1 MVASASE
8 FRKNSF
14 NDQDSATLAKVAAL
28 YQNVADGA
36 VSASDSASFIISQMK
51 AFGIEAENSIDI
63 INAVNAVSNNFAV
76 SSTDISSALT
86 KTSSAMS
93 VLGNDFQS
101 TIGLVTAG
109 AEIMTGQAGKVARGL
124 RTIGNN
130 FASAAKEADSI
141 EYSVGGVTKSLD
153 LLNEKTGDIKSTF
166 EIFSDLK
173 DNWDA
178 MTNAEKQALA
188 ITYAGQ
194 TQFEVFAAVM
204 NNFQTAIDATTTAFN
219 SAGSAMQ
226 ENEKYMDSVEAK
238 ENKLKAEFEDFS
250 NRVLSKEL
258 VTGFLDAGTA
268 MLDFANNDVG
278 AAITRVTGLTAGITG
293 LIGIAGTL
301 IGKISEM
308 RAALSAAGAGN
319 TIVPILTSPK
329 TLLIIAGVVT
339 TIAAVVEAVRALKQ
353 AYDDAHPSFEQMN
366 DDLSATQDEI
376 KGVKDQIEGYRQK
389 LLELNDV
396 DISERG
402 QDWINERTELET
414 NKQVAEAYLEVL
426 RQVEAVQTGAIA
438 GAENYVTGYTGKYIG
453 DFEGDSVGLVASGQY
468 DLTKQQVAALN
479 AEYATQ
485 QEAVMSIALALKDY
499 IDGWEDLEGLSPD
512 EMTEKLTEKL
522 NRLGVVI
529 ETNTETVEES
539 FITMSDLTDKASD
552 GFDKLTK
559 SEQEQ
564 ANRYLT
570 DYQSLVSGWM
580 NNQNVLTNAQKEQ
593 LQTYI
598 DLQVAANGYAE
609 SSNNVVDRIAQV
621 ANSMGITAAEAA
633 QLLITTGEL
642 DSANKMATQNLV
654 LLSNGLYAAKDKC
667 IQLEDGT
674 WQLKEAVDDLGNAAK
689 DTGETMGKTLT
700 DSLFDVNG
708 NLTETAKTALTTNSA
723 LRDLAVAELEAQQQ
737 AATANYQNLISQI
750 SQIGSQAIISGQ
762 ALTQMLAMANIGTG
776 TYQDERDLKR
786 TFAYKFKKSAD
797 ANPAEYNRWLTNYVS
812 QTASSN
818 YERQMEELSKKM
830 GQIQSIGGGVS
841 SSGGGGGS
849 SKTKSAA
856 EKAAEEAAAAAKQA
870 WENQKQKELWEL
882 EQQEKAIQAK
892 VDSAKAE
899 VDDYQ
904 NQLTAISKAQK
915 EQTEAIKKE
924 LEAQLK
930 VIQSQKDA
938 LESQQDALDA
948 RADDLDRLID
958 YNQEYADKQIENLEA
973 EKDAIQE
980 TIDAI
985 NEKYDKQIEALET
998 TNKELDKEIEREKL
1012 LKALADARAKKTL
1025 VFKNGRFTYEQDIE
1039 AVSKAQA
1046 DLDKFD
1052 REQQIEKEK
1061 ELIEENRKNE
1071 LQYSKD
1077 EQAAL
1082 DAEIERW
1089 KKYKDGWANL
1099 VSDYN
1104 YQQNALLAAQK
1115 YGLNL
1120 ENQTWTQRLNNVSRF
1135 AKDYANIM
1143 TEQKQVQSQLTALQ
1157 EEQAR
1162 LQEIASA
1169 RQEEVAARMQEQY
1182 DRINALMEQAQT
1194 RYNQYQEQLKNIQQN
1209 ISDTKNQ
1216 QYTDLPRVMGTDGSG
1231 KAPRT
1236 AKIGDLIVTGGGIYK
1251 ITGGYYPE
1259 WQSVNVSPGEYFHGD
1274 IAKARA
1280 WLDAHGITY
1289 QYARGTTSAHNGIS
1303 LVGEQGPELRVA
1315 KSGDGILPAAITQNL
1330 WSWGKLDPDK
1340 VLGGVMHNL
1349 GNLVFNNANL
1359 SFPNIRSG
1367 SDARLFVENLK
1378 NLAYQYAFA
1387 R

>member
-1 MVASASE
+1 MVDAAGE
-8 FRKNSF
+8 FRKNGF
-14 NDQDSATLAKVAAL
+14 NDQDAATLARTAAMF
-28 YQNVADGA
+28 QNVSDEAI
-36 VSASDSASFIISQMK
+36 SAGDSASFIISQMI
-51 AFGIEAENSIDI
+51 AFGIEAENAQSIIDKVNEVANRFSVSSGDLSKALGIVASTSAAMGNSIDQTLGVVTAI
-63 INAVNAVSNNFAV
+63 TEQTRNASKSARAANTIFSRLAQVVDENSETGQKLTEIYNSLGIALYDSSGQMRSTYDILADLASQWGSLDKNTQQYIAITSAGTNQLNNFL
-76 SSTDISSALT
+76 AL
-86 KTSSAMS
+86 
-93 VLGNDFQS
+93 
-101 TIGLVTAG
+101 
-109 AEIMTGQAGKVARGL
+109 
-124 RTIGNN
+124 
-130 FASAAKEADSI
+130 
-141 EYSVGGVTKSLD
+141 
-153 LLNEKTGDIKSTF
+153 
-166 EIFSDLK
+166 
-173 DNWDA
+173 
-178 MTNAEKQALA
+178 
-188 ITYAGQ
+188 
-194 TQFEVFAAVM
+194 M
-204 NNFQTAIDATTTAFN
+204 NNFDHATQATATSID
-219 SAGSAMQ
+219 SVGSAMK
-226 ENEKYMDSVEAK
+226 ENEAFQESLEYQT
-238 ENKLKAEFEDFS
+238 NNLKATFQ
-250 NRVLSKEL
+250 
-258 VTGFLDAGTA
+258 
-268 MLDFANNDVG
+268 DFANNILDKEVITTVIKVGDAFLKLANTDIGQLITKVTLLGGLSWGLTSLVKVSKLIPIITRQFSDFGAVLSLVAEGSGSFG
-278 AAITRVTGLTAGITG
+278 AAIGAAGG
-293 LIGIAGTL
+293 
-301 IGKISEM
+301 
-308 RAALSAAGAGN
+308 AAAVALPILLAISAA
-319 TIVPILTSPK
+319 IVGI
-329 TLLIIAGVVT
+329 
-339 TIAAVVEAVRALKQ
+339 VEAVKVYKETHPDFETAQQDAANLAEEYKNTKDRLDEINAMDWKDRTAAIEKERQELEKLREEQEKELNVAQMREAQAANRELSGRTGTGTATRVHVMSSTKDVDTTTYTSIEAAVKDLAEQEGLAAGTTDELKEQLKELGYAFLTTQEETKLTADEVNTLDADALK
-353 AYDDAHPSFEQMN
+353 S
-366 DDLSATQDEI
+366 LGDELRNT
-376 KGVKDQIEGYRQK
+376 DELTANQISRYQELHDK
-389 LLELNDV
+389 LAPVYQQIISLE
-396 DISERG
+396 
-402 QDWINERTELET
+402 
-414 NKQVAEAYLEVL
+414 EAYL
-426 RQVEAVQTGAIA
+426 RGDA
-438 GAENYVTGYTGKYIG
+438 GARQLTSSEKELKLEYGYVVTAMRK
-453 DFEGDSVGLVASGQY
+453 FNSEG
-468 DLTKQQVAALN
+468 
-479 AEYATQ
+479 
-485 QEAVMSIALALKDY
+485 
-499 IDGWEDLEGLSPD
+499 
-512 EMTEKLTEKL
+512 
-522 NRLGVVI
+522 
-529 ETNTETVEES
+529 
-539 FITMSDLTDKASD
+539 
-552 GFDKLTK
+552 
-559 SEQEQ
+559 
-564 ANRYLT
+564 
-570 DYQSLVSGWM
+570 
-580 NNQNVLTNAQKEQ
+580 QK
-593 LQTYI
+593 
-598 DLQVAANGYAE
+598 
-609 SSNNVVDRIAQV
+609 VVDTVQDL
-621 ANSMGITAAEAA
+621 NDAAE
-633 QLLITTGEL
+633 
-642 DSANKMATQNLV
+642 
-654 LLSNGLYAAKDKC
+654 
-667 IQLEDGT
+667 
-674 WQLKEAVDDLGNAAK
+674 
-689 DTGETMGKTLT
+689 DTGETMGKVLT

-762 ALTQMLAMANIGTG
+762 ALAQMLAMANIGTG

-797 ANPAEYNRWLTNYVS
+797 ANPAEYNRWLTNYIS

-830 GQIQSIGGGVS
+830 GQIQSVGGGVS
-841 SSGGGGGS
+841 TGGGGGS

-882 EQQEKAIQAK
+882 EQQEAAIKKQA
-892 VDSAKAE
+892 DDAKAE
-899 VDDYQ
+899 VDDYK

-915 EQTEAIKKE
+915 EQTDAIKKE

-930 VIQSQKDA
+930 VIQAQKDA
-938 LESQQDALDA
+938 LESQKDALDV

-1135 AKDYANIM
+1135 AKDYANIV

-1231 KAPRT
+1231 KAPST

-1280 WLDAHGITY
+1280 WLDAHGISY
-1289 QYARGTTSAHNGIS
+1289 QYARGTTSAHSGIS
-1303 LVGEQGPELRVA
+1303 LVGEQGPELRVT

>member
-1 MVASASE
+1 
-8 FRKNSF
+8 
-14 NDQDSATLAKVAAL
+14 
-28 YQNVADGA
+28 
-36 VSASDSASFIISQMK
+36 
-51 AFGIEAENSIDI
+51 
-63 INAVNAVSNNFAV
+63 
-76 SSTDISSALT
+76 
-86 KTSSAMS
+86 
-93 VLGNDFQS
+93 
-101 TIGLVTAG
+101 
-109 AEIMTGQAGKVARGL
+109 
-124 RTIGNN
+124 
-130 FASAAKEADSI
+130 
-141 EYSVGGVTKSLD
+141 
-153 LLNEKTGDIKSTF
+153 
-166 EIFSDLK
+166 
-173 DNWDA
+173 
-178 MTNAEKQALA
+178 
-188 ITYAGQ
+188 
-194 TQFEVFAAVM
+194 M
-204 NNFQTAIDATTTAFN
+204 NNFDHATQATATSID
-219 SAGSAMQ
+219 SAGSAMK
-226 ENEKYMDSVEAK
+226 ENEAFQESLEYQT
-238 ENKLKAEFEDFS
+238 NNLKATFQ
-250 NRVLSKEL
+250 
-258 VTGFLDAGTA
+258 
-268 MLDFANNDVG
+268 DFANNILDKEVITTVIKAGDAFLKLANTDIGQLITKVTLLGGLSWGLTSLVKVSKLIPIITRQFSDFGAVLSLVAEGSGSFG
-278 AAITRVTGLTAGITG
+278 AAIGAAGGAAAVALPILLAISAAIVGIVEAVKVYKETHPDFETAQQDAANLAEEYKNTKDRLDEINAMDWKDRTAAIEKERQELEKLREEQEKELNVAQMREAQAANRELSGRTGTGTATRVYVMSSTKDVDTSTYTSIEAAVKDLAEKEGLAADTTEELKEQLKELGYAFLTTQGETKLTADEMNALDTQALTDLSNKIKENGELNTHLTDSYKELYNQISPTYQQLVTLETAYSKGVAGSRALTDSEKELKAAFESLVAQMVSFDMEGQSAYQIIATLANVLGVTPAYARDLAIAMGLISANTRPAAGAIVKLENGMWAAKESTEGLTGAVNDFATASVTGNKEAYNLAEQLLAQSKQANSTKASINDLVAQEIIFNNTGYTVEQKIAALQALAIQAGVTRTE
-293 LIGIAGTL
+293 LANVDTAFIAGTAR
-301 IGKISEM
+301 S
-308 RAALSAAGAGN
+308 
-319 TIVPILTSPK
+319 K
-329 TLLIIAGVVT
+329 TYQDNLKYAT
-339 TIAAVVEAVRALKQ
+339 TRLGMNKKDAVAWARSQ
-353 AYDDAHPSFEQMN
+353 NYS
-366 DDLSATQDEI
+366 S
-376 KGVKDQIEGYRQK
+376 
-389 LLELNDV
+389 
-396 DISERG
+396 
-402 QDWINERTELET
+402 
-414 NKQVAEAYLEVL
+414 
-426 RQVEAVQTGAIA
+426 QTG
-438 GAENYVTGYTGKYIG
+438 
-453 DFEGDSVGLVASGQY
+453 
-468 DLTKQQVAALN
+468 
-479 AEYATQ
+479 
-485 QEAVMSIALALKDY
+485 
-499 IDGWEDLEGLSPD
+499 
-512 EMTEKLTEKL
+512 
-522 NRLGVVI
+522 
-529 ETNTETVEES
+529 
-539 FITMSDLTDKASD
+539 DLTD
-552 GFDKLTK
+552 
-559 SEQEQ
+559 
-564 ANRYLT
+564 Y
-570 DYQSLVSGWM
+570 
-580 NNQNVLTNAQKEQ
+580 
-593 LQTYI
+593 
-598 DLQVAANGYAE
+598 YA
-609 SSNNVVDRIAQV
+609 
-621 ANSMGITAAEAA
+621 
-633 QLLITTGEL
+633 
-642 DSANKMATQNLV
+642 
-654 LLSNGLYAAKDKC
+654 
-667 IQLEDGT
+667 
-674 WQLKEAVDDLGNAAK
+674 
-689 DTGETMGKTLT
+689 
-700 DSLFDVNG
+700 
-708 NLTETAKTALTTNSA
+708 
-723 LRDLAVAELEAQQQ
+723 
-737 AATANYQNLISQI
+737 
-750 SQIGSQAIISGQ
+750 
-762 ALTQMLAMANIGTG
+762 
-776 TYQDERDLKR
+776 
-786 TFAYKFKKSAD
+786 
-797 ANPAEYNRWLTNYVS
+797 
-812 QTASSN
+812 
-818 YERQMEELSKKM
+818 
-830 GQIQSIGGGVS
+830 QIQKLIDQAGKGAG
-841 SSGGGGGS
+841 SGGYSGGGS

-938 LESQQDALDA
+938 LEAQKDALDV

-958 YNQEYADKQIENLEA
+958 YNQEYADKQIENLEK

-1120 ENQTWTQRLNNVSRF
+1120 ENQTWAQRLNNVSRF
-1135 AKDYANIM
+1135 AKDYANIV

-1209 ISDTKNQ
+1209 ISDTSGK
-1216 QYTDLPRVMGTDGSG
+1216 QYGDLPRVLKSVNGQ
-1231 KAPRT
+1231 APSD
-1236 AKIGDLIVTGGGIYK
+1236 AKIGDYIVTGGGIFQIIGGYPGAWQSNK
-1251 ITGGYYPE
+1251 ITATKFADVGSAKNWLSSQGY
-1259 WQSVNVSPGEYFHGD
+1259 QF
-1274 IAKARA
+1274 
-1280 WLDAHGITY
+1280 

-1303 LVGEQGPELRVA
+1303 LVGEQGPELRVT

>member
-1 MVASASE
+1 MVSAAAM
-8 FRKNSF
+8 FRKSGF
-14 NDQDSATLAKVAAL
+14 NDQDSATLASVAAQF
-28 YQNVADGA
+28 QNVADTAISAEDAAGSI
-36 VSASDSASFIISQMK
+36 VSQIR
-51 AFGIEAENSIDI
+51 AFGEDAGFAQKVVDAYNEVANSFSVGTNDLSK
-63 INAVNAVSNNFAV
+63 AMEVASAGLATYNNSFEE
-76 SSTDISSALT
+76 IL
-86 KTSSAMS
+86 
-93 VLGNDFQS
+93 
-101 TIGLVTAG
+101 GLVTAG
-109 AEIMTGQAGKVARGL
+109 SEVMVGRSAQVARGL
-124 RTIGNN
+124 STIASNTAKAGDELAKYGITVYDAEGN
-130 FASAAKEADSI
+130 FRSTYEILKDLSKIWGTMSDVERQALGETLS
-141 EYSVGGVTKSLD
+141 GGVNQYKV
-153 LLNEKTGDIKSTF
+153 
-166 EIFSDLK
+166 
-173 DNWDA
+173 
-178 MTNAEKQALA
+178 LA
-188 ITYAGQ
+188 AIMG
-194 TQFEVFAAVM
+194 
-204 NNFQTAIDATTTAFN
+204 NFTTAIDATKTAYE
-219 SAGSAMQ
+219 SAGSAAE
-226 ENEKYMDSVEAK
+226 ENSRYMESLEAK
-238 ENKLKAEFEDFS
+238 TTALKATFEDFS
-250 NRVLSKEL
+250 NNVINSDFVGRLLDVANGFLKLANTDLGRFVTQVGLISGVGLGLSQLIKISNIGSLTRQFSDFGAVLSL
-258 VTGFLDAGTA
+258 VAEGAGTFGEA
-268 MLDFANNDVG
+268 M
-278 AAITRVTGLTAGITG
+278 
-293 LIGIAGTL
+293 
-301 IGKISEM
+301 
-308 RAALSAAGAGN
+308 SAAGGFSA
-319 TIVPILTSPK
+319 
-329 TLLIIAGVVT
+329 IALP
-339 TIAAVVEAVRALKQ
+339 TIAAVAAAVIGLVEVIKLIKGAVDEANKSIEELNEEYKQ
-353 AYDDAHPSFEQMN
+353 
-366 DDLSATQDEI
+366 TQDEI
-376 KGVKDQIEGYRQK
+376 DATTTKLDEYKQK
-389 LLELNDV
+389 LQELKETPDENRGKAWREERDEIELN
-396 DISERG
+396 IKAAEQYLEILERAAKQQG
-402 QDWINERTELET
+402 ERLLQGKSVTGYSV
-414 NKQVAEAYLEVL
+414 KQSNLQTQYSPDGTTYQTTSQGFYLNVEQVKALTAQYGSLKEAYLAATDALEEYLPNIDWAALSTMDEADQLDYLQTELAGIGVWFSEVKETQEEAATTMAEL
-426 RQVEAVQTGAIA
+426 ANKTGELTQAEKELAQQKLDTWKYAVQQEGANKETISSYIDLA
-438 GAENYVTGYTGKYIG
+438 AKLQGLDLATADANEKLVFLGNTLGRTKEEAIEFGVQNGYLSTSSY
-453 DFEGDSVGLVASGQY
+453 
-468 DLTKQQVAALN
+468 N
-479 AEYATQ
+479 AYNNVVKLANGT
-485 QEAVMSIALALKDY
+485 LALK
-499 IDGWEDLEGLSPD
+499 SNC
-512 EMTEKLTEKL
+512 EK
-522 NRLGVVI
+522 
-529 ETNTETVEES
+529 
-539 FITMSDLTDKASD
+539 
-552 GFDKLTK
+552 
-559 SEQEQ
+559 
-564 ANRYLT
+564 
-570 DYQSLVSGWM
+570 
-580 NNQNVLTNAQKEQ
+580 
-593 LQTYI
+593 
-598 DLQVAANGYAE
+598 
-609 SSNNVVDRIAQV
+609 
-621 ANSMGITAAEAA
+621 
-633 QLLITTGEL
+633 
-642 DSANKMATQNLV
+642 
-654 LLSNGLYAAKDKC
+654 AK
-667 IQLEDGT
+667 DGT
-674 WQLKEAVDDLGNAAK
+674 WQLKEAVEELATASVTGNDEAYNLAEQLLAQAKQANSTKASINDLVAQEIIFNN
-689 DTGETMGKTLT
+689 TGYSVEHKIDALQALALQAGVTQSAIDGMNSSFLYETARSQNYQDLLKHAQTEMGLNKKEAVAWATSQTKKSTTTLT
-700 DSLFDVNG
+700 DYYAQLQKLMD
-708 NLTETAKTALTTNSA
+708 
-723 LRDLAVAELEAQQQ
+723 EA
-737 AATANYQNLISQI
+737 
-750 SQIGSQAIISGQ
+750 G
-762 ALTQMLAMANIGTG
+762 
-776 TYQDERDLKR
+776 
-786 TFAYKFKKSAD
+786 KSAG
-797 ANPAEYNRWLTNYVS
+797 S
-812 QTASSN
+812 
-818 YERQMEELSKKM
+818 
-830 GQIQSIGGGVS
+830 GGVS

-882 EQQEKAIQAK
+882 EQQEAAIKKQA
-892 VDSAKAE
+892 DDAKAE
-899 VDDYQ
+899 VDDYK

-930 VIQSQKDA
+930 VIQLQKDA
-938 LESQQDALDA
+938 LESQKDALDV

-980 TIDAI
+980 TIDVI

-1052 REQQIEKEK
+1052 REQQIEKDK

-1120 ENQTWTQRLNNVSRF
+1120 ENQTWTQRLNNVNRF
-1135 AKDYANIM
+1135 AKDYANIV

-1182 DRINALMEQAQT
+1182 DRINALMEQAQN

-1289 QYARGTTSAHNGIS
+1289 QYARGTTSAHSGIS
-1303 LVGEQGPELRVA
+1303 LVGEQGPELRVT

>member
-1 MVASASE
+1 MVYAAGK
-8 FRKNSF
+8 FRKNGF
-14 NDQDSATLAKVAAL
+14 NDQDAATLARTAAMF
-28 YQNVADGA
+28 QNVSDGA
-36 VSASDSASFIISQMK
+36 ISAGDSASFIISQMI
-51 AFGIEAENSIDI
+51 AFGIEAENAQSIIDK
-63 INAVNAVSNNFAV
+63 VNEVANRFSV
-76 SSTDISSALT
+76 SSGDLSKALGIVAS
-86 KTSSAMS
+86 TSSAMGNS
-93 VLGNDFQS
+93 IDQTLGV
-101 TIGLVTAG
+101 VTAITEQTRNASKSARAANTIFSRLAQVVDENSEVG
-109 AEIMTGQAGKVARGL
+109 KKLTGIYNSLGIALYDSSGQMRSTYDILADLASQWGSLDKNTQQYIAITSAGTNQL
-124 RTIGNN
+124 NN
-130 FASAAKEADSI
+130 F
-141 EYSVGGVTKSLD
+141 L
-153 LLNEKTGDIKSTF
+153 
-166 EIFSDLK
+166 
-173 DNWDA
+173 
-178 MTNAEKQALA
+178 AL
-188 ITYAGQ
+188 
-194 TQFEVFAAVM
+194 M
-204 NNFQTAIDATTTAFN
+204 NNFSHATQATATSID
-219 SAGSAMQ
+219 SAGSAMK
-226 ENEKYMDSVEAK
+226 ENEAFQESLEYQT
-238 ENKLKAEFEDFS
+238 NNLKATFQ
-250 NRVLSKEL
+250 
-258 VTGFLDAGTA
+258 
-268 MLDFANNDVG
+268 DFANNILDKEVITTVIKAGDAFLKLANTDIGQLITKVTLLGGLSWGLTSLVKVSKLIPIITRQFSDFGAVLSLVAEGSGSFGVAIG
-278 AAITRVTGLTAGITG
+278 AAGG
-293 LIGIAGTL
+293 
-301 IGKISEM
+301 
-308 RAALSAAGAGN
+308 AASVALPILLAISAA
-319 TIVPILTSPK
+319 IVGI
-329 TLLIIAGVVT
+329 
-339 TIAAVVEAVRALKQ
+339 VEAVKAYKETHPDFETAQQDATNLAEEYQTTKDRLAEINAMDWKDRTAAIEKERQELEKLREEQEKELNVAQMHEAQAANRELSGRTGTGTATRVHVMSSTKDVDTSTYTSMEAAVKDLAEKEGLAAGTTEELKEQLKELGYAFLTTREETKLTADEVNALDAAALK
-353 AYDDAHPSFEQMN
+353 S
-366 DDLSATQDEI
+366 LGDELRNT
-376 KGVKDQIEGYRQK
+376 DELTANQISRYQELHDK
-389 LLELNDV
+389 LAPVYQQIISLE
-396 DISERG
+396 
-402 QDWINERTELET
+402 
-414 NKQVAEAYLEVL
+414 EAYL
-426 RQVEAVQTGAIA
+426 RGDA
-438 GAENYVTGYTGKYIG
+438 GARQLTSSEKELKLEYGYVVTAMRKFNNEGQKVVDTVQDLNDAAEDTGEMMGK
-453 DFEGDSVGLVASGQY
+453 
-468 DLTKQQVAALN
+468 
-479 AEYATQ
+479 
-485 QEAVMSIALALKDY
+485 
-499 IDGWEDLEGLSPD
+499 
-512 EMTEKLTEKL
+512 
-522 NRLGVVI
+522 
-529 ETNTETVEES
+529 
-539 FITMSDLTDKASD
+539 
-552 GFDKLTK
+552 
-559 SEQEQ
+559 
-564 ANRYLT
+564 
-570 DYQSLVSGWM
+570 
-580 NNQNVLTNAQKEQ
+580 VLTN
-593 LQTYI
+593 
-598 DLQVAANGYAE
+598 
-609 SSNNVVDRIAQV
+609 
-621 ANSMGITAAEAA
+621 
-633 QLLITTGEL
+633 
-642 DSANKMATQNLV
+642 
-654 LLSNGLYAAKDKC
+654 
-667 IQLEDGT
+667 
-674 WQLKEAVDDLGNAAK
+674 
-689 DTGETMGKTLT
+689 
-700 DSLFDVNG
+700 SLFDVNG

-762 ALTQMLAMANIGTG
+762 ALAQMLAMANIGTG

-797 ANPAEYNRWLTNYVS
+797 ANPAEYNRWLTNYIS

-830 GQIQSIGGGVS
+830 GQIQSVGGGVS
-841 SSGGGGGS
+841 SSGGGGGGS

-882 EQQEKAIQAK
+882 EQQEAAIKKQA
-892 VDSAKAE
+892 DDAKAE

-938 LESQQDALDA
+938 LEAQQDALDA

-1135 AKDYANIM
+1135 AKDYANIV

-1209 ISDTKNQ
+1209 ISDTSGK
-1216 QYTDLPRVMGTDGSG
+1216 QYGDLPRVLKSVNGQ
-1231 KAPRT
+1231 APSD
-1236 AKIGDLIVTGGGIYK
+1236 AKIGDYIVTGGGIFQIIGGYPGAWQSNK
-1251 ITGGYYPE
+1251 ITATKFADVGSAKNWLSSQGY
-1259 WQSVNVSPGEYFHGD
+1259 QF
-1274 IAKARA
+1274 
-1280 WLDAHGITY
+1280 
-1289 QYARGTTSAHNGIS
+1289 QYARGTTSAHSGIS
-1303 LVGEQGPELRVA
+1303 LVGEQGPELRVT

-1367 SDARLFVENLK
+1367 NDARLFVENLK

>member
-1 MVASASE
+1 MVDAAGE
-8 FRKNSF
+8 FRKNGF
-14 NDQDSATLAKVAAL
+14 NDQDAATLARTAAMF
-28 YQNVADGA
+28 QNVSDEAI
-36 VSASDSASFIISQMK
+36 SAGDSASFIISQMI
-51 AFGIEAENSIDI
+51 AFGIEAENAQSIIDKVNEVANRFSVSSGDLSKALGIVASTSAAMGNSIDQTLGVVTAI
-63 INAVNAVSNNFAV
+63 TEQTRNASKSARAANTIFSRLAQVVDENSETGQKLTEIYNSLGIALYDSSGQMRSTYDILADLASQWGSLDKNTQQYIAITSAGTNQLNNFL
-76 SSTDISSALT
+76 AL
-86 KTSSAMS
+86 
-93 VLGNDFQS
+93 
-101 TIGLVTAG
+101 
-109 AEIMTGQAGKVARGL
+109 
-124 RTIGNN
+124 
-130 FASAAKEADSI
+130 
-141 EYSVGGVTKSLD
+141 
-153 LLNEKTGDIKSTF
+153 
-166 EIFSDLK
+166 
-173 DNWDA
+173 
-178 MTNAEKQALA
+178 
-188 ITYAGQ
+188 
-194 TQFEVFAAVM
+194 M
-204 NNFQTAIDATTTAFN
+204 NNFDHATQATATSID
-219 SAGSAMQ
+219 SAGSAMK
-226 ENEKYMDSVEAK
+226 ENEAFQESLEYQT
-238 ENKLKAEFEDFS
+238 NNLKATFQ
-250 NRVLSKEL
+250 
-258 VTGFLDAGTA
+258 
-268 MLDFANNDVG
+268 DFANNILDKEVITTVIKVGDAFLKLANTDIGQLITKVTLLGGLSWGLTSLVKVSKLIPIITRQFSDFGAVLSLVAEGSGSFG
-278 AAITRVTGLTAGITG
+278 AAIGAAGG
-293 LIGIAGTL
+293 
-301 IGKISEM
+301 
-308 RAALSAAGAGN
+308 AAAVALPILLAISAA
-319 TIVPILTSPK
+319 IVGI
-329 TLLIIAGVVT
+329 
-339 TIAAVVEAVRALKQ
+339 VEAVKVYKETHPDFETAQQDAANLAEEYKNTKDRLDEINAMDWKDRTAAIEKERQELEKLREEQEKELNVAQMREAQAANRELSGRTGTGTATRVHVMSSTKDVDTSTYTSIEAAVKDLAEKEGLAADTTDELKEQLKELGYAFLTTREETKLTADEVNALDADALK
-353 AYDDAHPSFEQMN
+353 S
-366 DDLSATQDEI
+366 LGDELRNT
-376 KGVKDQIEGYRQK
+376 DELTANQISRYQELHDK
-389 LLELNDV
+389 LAPVCQQIISLE
-396 DISERG
+396 
-402 QDWINERTELET
+402 
-414 NKQVAEAYLEVL
+414 EAYL
-426 RQVEAVQTGAIA
+426 RGDA
-438 GAENYVTGYTGKYIG
+438 GARQLTSSEKELKLEYGYVVTAMRK
-453 DFEGDSVGLVASGQY
+453 FNSEG
-468 DLTKQQVAALN
+468 
-479 AEYATQ
+479 
-485 QEAVMSIALALKDY
+485 
-499 IDGWEDLEGLSPD
+499 
-512 EMTEKLTEKL
+512 
-522 NRLGVVI
+522 
-529 ETNTETVEES
+529 
-539 FITMSDLTDKASD
+539 
-552 GFDKLTK
+552 
-559 SEQEQ
+559 
-564 ANRYLT
+564 
-570 DYQSLVSGWM
+570 
-580 NNQNVLTNAQKEQ
+580 QK
-593 LQTYI
+593 
-598 DLQVAANGYAE
+598 
-609 SSNNVVDRIAQV
+609 VVDTV
-621 ANSMGITAAEAA
+621 KDLNDAAE
-633 QLLITTGEL
+633 
-642 DSANKMATQNLV
+642 
-654 LLSNGLYAAKDKC
+654 
-667 IQLEDGT
+667 
-674 WQLKEAVDDLGNAAK
+674 
-689 DTGETMGKTLT
+689 DTGETMGKVLT

-723 LRDLAVAELEAQQQ
+723 LKDLAVAELEAQQQ

-762 ALTQMLAMANIGTG
+762 SLAQMLAMANIGTG

-797 ANPAEYNRWLTNYVS
+797 ANPEEYNRWLTNYIS

-830 GQIQSIGGGVS
+830 GQIQSVGGGVS
-841 SSGGGGGS
+841 TGGGGS

-892 VDSAKAE
+892 VDSAKEE

-938 LESQQDALDA
+938 LESQKDALDV

-958 YNQEYADKQIENLEA
+958 YNQEYADKQIENLEK

-1135 AKDYANIM
+1135 AKDYANVM
-1143 TEQKQVQSQLTALQ
+1143 TEQQKVQSQLTALQ

-1209 ISDTKNQ
+1209 ISDTSGKQ
-1216 QYTDLPRVMGTDGSG
+1216 HTDLPRVLKSVNGQ
-1231 KAPRT
+1231 APSD
-1236 AKIGDLIVTGGGIYK
+1236 AKIGDYIVTGGGIFQIIGGYPGAWQSNK
-1251 ITGGYYPE
+1251 ITATKFADVGSAKNWLSSQGY
-1259 WQSVNVSPGEYFHGD
+1259 QF
-1274 IAKARA
+1274 
-1280 WLDAHGITY
+1280 

-1303 LVGEQGPELRVA
+1303 LVGEQGPELRVT

>member
-1 MVASASE
+1 M
-8 FRKNSF
+8 
-14 NDQDSATLAKVAAL
+14 
-28 YQNVADGA
+28 
-36 VSASDSASFIISQMK
+36 
-51 AFGIEAENSIDI
+51 
-63 INAVNAVSNNFAV
+63 
-76 SSTDISSALT
+76 LT
-86 KTSSAMS
+86 
-93 VLGNDFQS
+93 
-101 TIGLVTAG
+101 
-109 AEIMTGQAGKVARGL
+109 
-124 RTIGNN
+124 
-130 FASAAKEADSI
+130 
-141 EYSVGGVTKSLD
+141 
-153 LLNEKTGDIKSTF
+153 
-166 EIFSDLK
+166 
-173 DNWDA
+173 
-178 MTNAEKQALA
+178 
-188 ITYAGQ
+188 
-194 TQFEVFAAVM
+194 
-204 NNFQTAIDATTTAFN
+204 
-219 SAGSAMQ
+219 
-226 ENEKYMDSVEAK
+226 
-238 ENKLKAEFEDFS
+238 
-250 NRVLSKEL
+250 
-258 VTGFLDAGTA
+258 
-268 MLDFANNDVG
+268 
-278 AAITRVTGLTAGITG
+278 
-293 LIGIAGTL
+293 
-301 IGKISEM
+301 
-308 RAALSAAGAGN
+308 
-319 TIVPILTSPK
+319 
-329 TLLIIAGVVT
+329 
-339 TIAAVVEAVRALKQ
+339 
-353 AYDDAHPSFEQMN
+353 
-366 DDLSATQDEI
+366 
-376 KGVKDQIEGYRQK
+376 
-389 LLELNDV
+389 
-396 DISERG
+396 
-402 QDWINERTELET
+402 
-414 NKQVAEAYLEVL
+414 
-426 RQVEAVQTGAIA
+426 
-438 GAENYVTGYTGKYIG
+438 
-453 DFEGDSVGLVASGQY
+453 
-468 DLTKQQVAALN
+468 
-479 AEYATQ
+479 
-485 QEAVMSIALALKDY
+485 
-499 IDGWEDLEGLSPD
+499 
-512 EMTEKLTEKL
+512 
-522 NRLGVVI
+522 
-529 ETNTETVEES
+529 
-539 FITMSDLTDKASD
+539 
-552 GFDKLTK
+552 
-559 SEQEQ
+559 
-564 ANRYLT
+564 
-570 DYQSLVSGWM
+570 
-580 NNQNVLTNAQKEQ
+580 
-593 LQTYI
+593 
-598 DLQVAANGYAE
+598 
-609 SSNNVVDRIAQV
+609 
-621 ANSMGITAAEAA
+621 
-633 QLLITTGEL
+633 
-642 DSANKMATQNLV
+642 
-654 LLSNGLYAAKDKC
+654 
-667 IQLEDGT
+667 
-674 WQLKEAVDDLGNAAK
+674 
-689 DTGETMGKTLT
+689 
-700 DSLFDVNG
+700 
-708 NLTETAKTALTTNSA
+708 
-723 LRDLAVAELEAQQQ
+723 
-737 AATANYQNLISQI
+737 
-750 SQIGSQAIISGQ
+750 
-762 ALTQMLAMANIGTG
+762 MANIGTG
-776 TYQDERDLKR
+776 TQQDERDLKR

-797 ANPAEYNRWLTNYVS
+797 ANPDEYNRWLNTYITSTVS
-812 QTASSN
+812 NQ

-830 GQIQSIGGGVS
+830 GQIQNVGGGVS

-899 VDDYQ
+899 VDNYQ

-1135 AKDYANIM
+1135 AKDYANIV

-1209 ISDTKNQ
+1209 ISDTSGK
-1216 QYTDLPRVMGTDGSG
+1216 QYGDLPRVLGTDGHG
-1231 KAPRT
+1231 NADPN
-1236 AKIGDLIVTGGGIYK
+1236 AKIGDYIVTGGGIFQIIGGYPGAWQTNK
-1251 ITGGYYPE
+1251 ITATKFADVGSAKNWLSSQGY
-1259 WQSVNVSPGEYFHGD
+1259 QF
-1274 IAKARA
+1274 
-1280 WLDAHGITY
+1280 

-1303 LVGEQGPELRVA
+1303 LVGEQGPELRVT

>member
-1 MVASASE
+1 MVDAAGE
-8 FRKNSF
+8 FRKNGF
-14 NDQDSATLAKVAAL
+14 NDQDAATLARTAAMF
-28 YQNVADGA
+28 QNVSDEAI
-36 VSASDSASFIISQMK
+36 SAGDSASFIISQMI
-51 AFGIEAENSIDI
+51 AFGIEAENAQSIIDKVNEVANRFSVSSGDLSKALGIVASTSAAMGNSIDQTLGVVTAI
-63 INAVNAVSNNFAV
+63 TEQTRNASKSARAANTIFSRLAQVVDENSDVGQKLTGIYNSLGIALYDSSGQMRSTYDILADLASQWGSLDKNTQQYIAITSAGTNQLNNFL
-76 SSTDISSALT
+76 AL
-86 KTSSAMS
+86 
-93 VLGNDFQS
+93 
-101 TIGLVTAG
+101 
-109 AEIMTGQAGKVARGL
+109 
-124 RTIGNN
+124 
-130 FASAAKEADSI
+130 
-141 EYSVGGVTKSLD
+141 
-153 LLNEKTGDIKSTF
+153 
-166 EIFSDLK
+166 
-173 DNWDA
+173 
-178 MTNAEKQALA
+178 
-188 ITYAGQ
+188 
-194 TQFEVFAAVM
+194 M
-204 NNFQTAIDATTTAFN
+204 NNFGHAAQATATSID
-219 SAGSAMQ
+219 SAGSAMN
-226 ENEKYMDSVEAK
+226 ENEAFQESLEYQT
-238 ENKLKAEFEDFS
+238 NNLKATFQ
-250 NRVLSKEL
+250 
-258 VTGFLDAGTA
+258 
-268 MLDFANNDVG
+268 DFANNVLDKEVITTVIKAGDAFLKLANTDIGQLITKVTLLGGLSWGATSLLHVTKLIPTVVGQFKSLGTVISAVSSGTSTFG
-278 AAITRVTGLTAGITG
+278 AAIGAAGG
-293 LIGIAGTL
+293 
-301 IGKISEM
+301 
-308 RAALSAAGAGN
+308 AAAVALPILLAISAA
-319 TIVPILTSPK
+319 IVGI
-329 TLLIIAGVVT
+329 
-339 TIAAVVEAVRALKQ
+339 VEAVKVYKEAHPDFETAQQDATNLAEEYQNTKDRLDEINAMDWKDRTAAIEKERQELEKLREEQEKELNVAQMHEAQAANRELSGRTGTGTATRVHVMSSTKDVDTSTYTSIEAAVKDLAEKEGLAAGTTEELKEQLKELGYVFLTTREETKLTADEVNALDAAALK
-353 AYDDAHPSFEQMN
+353 S
-366 DDLSATQDEI
+366 LGDELRNT
-376 KGVKDQIEGYRQK
+376 DELTANQISRYQELHDK
-389 LLELNDV
+389 LAPVYQQIISLE
-396 DISERG
+396 
-402 QDWINERTELET
+402 
-414 NKQVAEAYLEVL
+414 EAYL
-426 RQVEAVQTGAIA
+426 RGDA
-438 GAENYVTGYTGKYIG
+438 GARQLTSSEKELKLEYGYVVTAMRK
-453 DFEGDSVGLVASGQY
+453 FNSEG
-468 DLTKQQVAALN
+468 
-479 AEYATQ
+479 
-485 QEAVMSIALALKDY
+485 
-499 IDGWEDLEGLSPD
+499 
-512 EMTEKLTEKL
+512 
-522 NRLGVVI
+522 
-529 ETNTETVEES
+529 
-539 FITMSDLTDKASD
+539 
-552 GFDKLTK
+552 
-559 SEQEQ
+559 
-564 ANRYLT
+564 
-570 DYQSLVSGWM
+570 
-580 NNQNVLTNAQKEQ
+580 QK
-593 LQTYI
+593 
-598 DLQVAANGYAE
+598 
-609 SSNNVVDRIAQV
+609 VVDTVQDL
-621 ANSMGITAAEAA
+621 NDAAE
-633 QLLITTGEL
+633 
-642 DSANKMATQNLV
+642 
-654 LLSNGLYAAKDKC
+654 
-667 IQLEDGT
+667 
-674 WQLKEAVDDLGNAAK
+674 
-689 DTGETMGKTLT
+689 DTGETMGKVLT

-762 ALTQMLAMANIGTG
+762 ALAQMLAMANIGTG

-797 ANPAEYNRWLTNYVS
+797 ANPAEYNRWLTNYIS
-812 QTASSN
+812 QTASNN

-830 GQIQSIGGGVS
+830 GQIQSVGGGVS
-841 SSGGGGGS
+841 SSSGGGGS

-856 EKAAEEAAAAAKQA
+856 EKAAEKAAAAAKQA

-882 EQQEKAIQAK
+882 EQQEAAIKKQA
-892 VDSAKAE
+892 DDAKAE
-899 VDDYQ
+899 VDNYQ

-938 LESQQDALDA
+938 LEAQQDALDA

-985 NEKYDKQIEALET
+985 NEKYDKQIEALQT

-1135 AKDYANIM
+1135 AKDYANIV

-1209 ISDTKNQ
+1209 ISDTSNK
-1216 QYTDLPRVMGTDGSG
+1216 QYTDLPRVLKSVNGQ
-1231 KAPRT
+1231 APSD
-1236 AKIGDLIVTGGGIYK
+1236 AKIGDYIVTGGGIFQIIGGYPGSWQTNK
-1251 ITGGYYPE
+1251 ITATKFADVGSAKNWLSSQGY
-1259 WQSVNVSPGEYFHGD
+1259 QF
-1274 IAKARA
+1274 
-1280 WLDAHGITY
+1280 
-1289 QYARGTTSAHNGIS
+1289 QYARGTTSAHSGIS
-1303 LVGEQGPELRVA
+1303 LVGEQGPELRVT

>member
-1 MVASASE
+1 MEVASAGLATYN
-8 FRKNSF
+8 NSF
-14 NDQDSATLAKVAAL
+14 EEIL
-28 YQNVADGA
+28 
-36 VSASDSASFIISQMK
+36 
-51 AFGIEAENSIDI
+51 
-63 INAVNAVSNNFAV
+63 
-76 SSTDISSALT
+76 
-86 KTSSAMS
+86 
-93 VLGNDFQS
+93 
-101 TIGLVTAG
+101 GLVTAG
-109 AEIMTGQAGKVARGL
+109 SEVMVGRSAQVARGL
-124 RTIGNN
+124 STIASNTAKAGDELAKYGITVYDVDGN
-130 FASAAKEADSI
+130 FRSTYDILKDLSKIWGTMSDVERQALGETLS
-141 EYSVGGVTKSLD
+141 GGVNQYKV
-153 LLNEKTGDIKSTF
+153 
-166 EIFSDLK
+166 
-173 DNWDA
+173 
-178 MTNAEKQALA
+178 LA
-188 ITYAGQ
+188 AIMG
-194 TQFEVFAAVM
+194 
-204 NNFQTAIDATTTAFN
+204 NFTTAIDATKTAYESSGSAAEENSRYMESLEAKTTA
-219 SAGSAMQ
+219 
-226 ENEKYMDSVEAK
+226 
-238 ENKLKAEFEDFS
+238 LKATFEDFS
-250 NRVLSKEL
+250 NNVINSDFVGRLLDVAN
-258 VTGFLDAGTA
+258 GFLKLANTDLGRFVTQVG
-268 MLDFANNDVG
+268 LISGVGLGLSQLVKISNIGSLIKQFSTFANIISQITNPAVVSAVG
-278 AAITRVTGLTAGITG
+278 GLGSAISGAVT
-293 LIGIAGTL
+293 
-301 IGKISEM
+301 
-308 RAALSAAGAGN
+308 AAGGFSA
-319 TIVPILTSPK
+319 
-329 TLLIIAGVVT
+329 IALPA
-339 TIAAVVEAVRALKQ
+339 IAAVAAAVIGLVEVIKLIKGAVDEANKSIEELNEEYKQ
-353 AYDDAHPSFEQMN
+353 
-366 DDLSATQDEI
+366 TQDEI
-376 KGVKDQIEGYRQK
+376 DATTTKLDEYKQK
-389 LLELNDV
+389 LQELKETPDENRGKAWREERDEIELN
-396 DISERG
+396 IKAAEQYLEILERADKQQG
-402 QDWINERTELET
+402 ERLLQGKSVTGYSVKQSNIET
-414 NKQVAEAYLEVL
+414 QYSPDGTTYQTTSQGFYLNAEQVKVLTAQYGSLKEAYLAATDALEEYLPNIDWAALSTMDEADQLDYLQTELASIGVWFSEVKETQEEAATTMAEL
-426 RQVEAVQTGAIA
+426 ANKTGELTQAEKELAQQKLDTWKYAVQQEGANKETISSYIDLA
-438 GAENYVTGYTGKYIG
+438 AKLQGLDLATANANEKLVFLGNTLGRTKEEAIEFGVQNGYLSTSSY
-453 DFEGDSVGLVASGQY
+453 
-468 DLTKQQVAALN
+468 N
-479 AEYATQ
+479 AYNNVVKLANGT
-485 QEAVMSIALALKDY
+485 LALK
-499 IDGWEDLEGLSPD
+499 SNC
-512 EMTEKLTEKL
+512 EK
-522 NRLGVVI
+522 
-529 ETNTETVEES
+529 
-539 FITMSDLTDKASD
+539 
-552 GFDKLTK
+552 
-559 SEQEQ
+559 
-564 ANRYLT
+564 
-570 DYQSLVSGWM
+570 
-580 NNQNVLTNAQKEQ
+580 
-593 LQTYI
+593 
-598 DLQVAANGYAE
+598 
-609 SSNNVVDRIAQV
+609 
-621 ANSMGITAAEAA
+621 
-633 QLLITTGEL
+633 
-642 DSANKMATQNLV
+642 
-654 LLSNGLYAAKDKC
+654 AK
-667 IQLEDGT
+667 DGT
-674 WQLKEAVDDLGNAAK
+674 WQLKQAVEELATASVTGNDEAYNLAEQLLAQAKQANSTKASINDLVAQEIIFNNTGYSVEHKIAALQALALQAGVTQSAIDGMNSSFLYETARSQNYQDLLKHAQTEMGLNKKEAVAWATSQTK
-689 DTGETMGKTLT
+689 KSTTTLT
-700 DSLFDVNG
+700 DYYAQLQKLMD
-708 NLTETAKTALTTNSA
+708 
-723 LRDLAVAELEAQQQ
+723 EA
-737 AATANYQNLISQI
+737 
-750 SQIGSQAIISGQ
+750 G
-762 ALTQMLAMANIGTG
+762 
-776 TYQDERDLKR
+776 
-786 TFAYKFKKSAD
+786 KSAG
-797 ANPAEYNRWLTNYVS
+797 S
-812 QTASSN
+812 
-818 YERQMEELSKKM
+818 
-830 GQIQSIGGGVS
+830 GGVS
-841 SSGGGGGS
+841 TGGGGGS

-882 EQQEKAIQAK
+882 EQQEAAIKKQA
-892 VDSAKAE
+892 DDAKAE
-899 VDDYQ
+899 VDDYK

-938 LESQQDALDA
+938 LEAQQDALDA

-1135 AKDYANIM
+1135 AKDYANIV

-1209 ISDTKNQ
+1209 ISDTSNK
-1216 QYTDLPRVMGTDGSG
+1216 QYGDLPRVLKSVNGQ
-1231 KAPRT
+1231 APSD
-1236 AKIGDLIVTGGGIYK
+1236 AKVGDYIVTGGGIFQIIGGYPGAWQSNK
-1251 ITGGYYPE
+1251 ITSTKFADVGSAKNWLSSQGY
-1259 WQSVNVSPGEYFHGD
+1259 QF
-1274 IAKARA
+1274 
-1280 WLDAHGITY
+1280 

-1303 LVGEQGPELRVA
+1303 LVGEQGPELRVT

>member
-1 MVASASE
+1 MVDAAGE
-8 FRKNSF
+8 FRKNGF
-14 NDQDSATLAKVAAL
+14 NDQDAATLAKTAAMF
-28 YQNVADGA
+28 QNVSDEAI
-36 VSASDSASFIISQMK
+36 SAGDSASFIISQMI
-51 AFGIEAENSIDI
+51 AFGIEAENAQSIIDK
-63 INAVNAVSNNFAV
+63 VNEVANRFSV
-76 SSTDISSALT
+76 SSGDLSKALGIVAS
-86 KTSSAMS
+86 TSSAMGNS
-93 VLGNDFQS
+93 IDQTLGV
-101 TIGLVTAG
+101 VTAITEQTRNASKSARAANTIFSRLAQVVDENSDVG
-109 AEIMTGQAGKVARGL
+109 QKLTGIYNSLGIALYDSSGQMRSTYDILADLASQWGSLDKNTQQYIAITSAGTNQL
-124 RTIGNN
+124 NN
-130 FASAAKEADSI
+130 F
-141 EYSVGGVTKSLD
+141 L
-153 LLNEKTGDIKSTF
+153 
-166 EIFSDLK
+166 
-173 DNWDA
+173 
-178 MTNAEKQALA
+178 AL
-188 ITYAGQ
+188 
-194 TQFEVFAAVM
+194 M
-204 NNFQTAIDATTTAFN
+204 NNFGHATQATATSID
-219 SAGSAMQ
+219 SAGSAMK
-226 ENEKYMDSVEAK
+226 ENEAFQESLEYQT
-238 ENKLKAEFEDFS
+238 NNLKATFQ
-250 NRVLSKEL
+250 
-258 VTGFLDAGTA
+258 
-268 MLDFANNDVG
+268 DFANNILDKEVITTVIKAGDAFLKLANTDIGQLITKVTLLGGLSWGATSLLHVTKLIPTVVGQFKSLGAVISAVSSGTSTFG
-278 AAITRVTGLTAGITG
+278 AAIGAAGG
-293 LIGIAGTL
+293 
-301 IGKISEM
+301 
-308 RAALSAAGAGN
+308 AAAVALPILLAISAA
-319 TIVPILTSPK
+319 IVGI
-329 TLLIIAGVVT
+329 
-339 TIAAVVEAVRALKQ
+339 VEAVKVYKEAHPDFETAQQDAANLAEEYQNTKDRLDEINAMDWKDRTAAIEKERQELEKLREEQEKELNVAQMREAQAANRELSGRTGTGTATRVHVMSSTKDVDTSTYTSIEAAVKDLAKKEGLAADTTEELKEQLKELGYAFLTMREETNLTADEVNALDAAALKSLGDELRNTDELTANQ
-353 AYDDAHPSFEQMN
+353 ISRYQELHDKLAPVYQQI
-366 DDLSATQDEI
+366 LS
-376 KGVKDQIEGYRQK
+376 
-389 LLELNDV
+389 LE
-396 DISERG
+396 
-402 QDWINERTELET
+402 
-414 NKQVAEAYLEVL
+414 EAYL
-426 RQVEAVQTGAIA
+426 RGDA
-438 GAENYVTGYTGKYIG
+438 GARQLTSSEKELKLEYGYVVTAMRK
-453 DFEGDSVGLVASGQY
+453 FNSEG
-468 DLTKQQVAALN
+468 
-479 AEYATQ
+479 
-485 QEAVMSIALALKDY
+485 
-499 IDGWEDLEGLSPD
+499 
-512 EMTEKLTEKL
+512 
-522 NRLGVVI
+522 
-529 ETNTETVEES
+529 
-539 FITMSDLTDKASD
+539 
-552 GFDKLTK
+552 
-559 SEQEQ
+559 
-564 ANRYLT
+564 
-570 DYQSLVSGWM
+570 
-580 NNQNVLTNAQKEQ
+580 QK
-593 LQTYI
+593 
-598 DLQVAANGYAE
+598 
-609 SSNNVVDRIAQV
+609 VVDTV
-621 ANSMGITAAEAA
+621 KDLNDAAE
-633 QLLITTGEL
+633 
-642 DSANKMATQNLV
+642 
-654 LLSNGLYAAKDKC
+654 
-667 IQLEDGT
+667 
-674 WQLKEAVDDLGNAAK
+674 
-689 DTGETMGKTLT
+689 DTGETMGKVLT

-762 ALTQMLAMANIGTG
+762 ALAQMLAMANIGTG

-797 ANPAEYNRWLTNYVS
+797 ANPAEYNRWLTNYIS

-830 GQIQSIGGGVS
+830 GQIQSVGGGVS
-841 SSGGGGGS
+841 TGGGGGS

-938 LESQQDALDA
+938 LEAQQDALDV

-1025 VFKNGRFTYEQDIE
+1025 VFKNGRFSYEQDIE

-1135 AKDYANIM
+1135 AKDYANIV

-1209 ISDTKNQ
+1209 ISDTSGK
-1216 QYTDLPRVMGTDGSG
+1216 QYGDLPRVLKSVNGQ
-1231 KAPRT
+1231 APSD
-1236 AKIGDLIVTGGGIYK
+1236 AKIGDYIVTGGGIFQIIGGYPGAWQSNK
-1251 ITGGYYPE
+1251 ITATKFADVGSAKNWLSSQGY
-1259 WQSVNVSPGEYFHGD
+1259 QF
-1274 IAKARA
+1274 
-1280 WLDAHGITY
+1280 

-1303 LVGEQGPELRVA
+1303 LVGEQGPELRVT

-1340 VLGGVMHNL
+1340 VLGGAMHNL

>member
-1 MVASASE
+1 ME
-8 FRKNSF
+8 FRKNGF
-14 NDQDSATLAKVAAL
+14 NDQDAATLAKTAAMF
-28 YQNVADGA
+28 QNVSDEAI
-36 VSASDSASFIISQMK
+36 SAGDSASFIISQMI
-51 AFGIEAENSIDI
+51 AFGIEAENAQSIIDKVNEVANRFSVSSGDLSKALGIVASTSAAMGNSIDQTLGVVTAI
-63 INAVNAVSNNFAV
+63 TEQTRNASKSARAANTIFSRLAQVVDENSDVGQKLTGIYNSLGIALYDSSGQMRSTYDILADLASQWGSLDKNTQQYIAITSAGTNQLNNFL
-76 SSTDISSALT
+76 AL
-86 KTSSAMS
+86 
-93 VLGNDFQS
+93 
-101 TIGLVTAG
+101 
-109 AEIMTGQAGKVARGL
+109 
-124 RTIGNN
+124 
-130 FASAAKEADSI
+130 
-141 EYSVGGVTKSLD
+141 
-153 LLNEKTGDIKSTF
+153 
-166 EIFSDLK
+166 
-173 DNWDA
+173 
-178 MTNAEKQALA
+178 
-188 ITYAGQ
+188 
-194 TQFEVFAAVM
+194 M
-204 NNFQTAIDATTTAFN
+204 NNFDHATQATATSID
-219 SAGSAMQ
+219 SAGSAMK
-226 ENEKYMDSVEAK
+226 ENEAFQESLEYQT
-238 ENKLKAEFEDFS
+238 NNLKATFQ
-250 NRVLSKEL
+250 
-258 VTGFLDAGTA
+258 
-268 MLDFANNDVG
+268 DFANNILDKEVITTVIKVSDAFLKLANTDIGQLITKVTLLGGLSWGLTSLVKVSKLIPIITRQFSDFGAVLSLVAEGSGSFG
-278 AAITRVTGLTAGITG
+278 AAIGAAGG
-293 LIGIAGTL
+293 
-301 IGKISEM
+301 
-308 RAALSAAGAGN
+308 AAAVALPILLAISAA
-319 TIVPILTSPK
+319 IVGI
-329 TLLIIAGVVT
+329 
-339 TIAAVVEAVRALKQ
+339 VEAVKAYKETHPDFETAQQDAANLAEEYQNTKDRLDEINAMDWKDRTAAIEKERQELEKLREEQEKELNVAQMREAQAANRELSGRTGTGTATRVHVMSSTKDVDTSTYTSIEAAVKDLAEQEGLAAGTTEELKEQLKELGYAFLTTREETKLTADEVNALDADALK
-353 AYDDAHPSFEQMN
+353 S
-366 DDLSATQDEI
+366 LGDELRNT
-376 KGVKDQIEGYRQK
+376 DELTANQISRYQELHDK
-389 LLELNDV
+389 LAPVYQQIISLE
-396 DISERG
+396 
-402 QDWINERTELET
+402 
-414 NKQVAEAYLEVL
+414 EAYL
-426 RQVEAVQTGAIA
+426 RGDA
-438 GAENYVTGYTGKYIG
+438 GARQLTSSEKELKLEYGYVVTAMRK
-453 DFEGDSVGLVASGQY
+453 FNSEG
-468 DLTKQQVAALN
+468 
-479 AEYATQ
+479 
-485 QEAVMSIALALKDY
+485 
-499 IDGWEDLEGLSPD
+499 
-512 EMTEKLTEKL
+512 
-522 NRLGVVI
+522 
-529 ETNTETVEES
+529 
-539 FITMSDLTDKASD
+539 
-552 GFDKLTK
+552 
-559 SEQEQ
+559 
-564 ANRYLT
+564 
-570 DYQSLVSGWM
+570 
-580 NNQNVLTNAQKEQ
+580 QK
-593 LQTYI
+593 
-598 DLQVAANGYAE
+598 
-609 SSNNVVDRIAQV
+609 VVDTVQ
-621 ANSMGITAAEAA
+621 
-633 QLLITTGEL
+633 
-642 DSANKMATQNLV
+642 
-654 LLSNGLYAAKDKC
+654 
-667 IQLEDGT
+667 
-674 WQLKEAVDDLGNAAK
+674 DLNDAAK
-689 DTGETMGKTLT
+689 DTGETMGKVLT

-762 ALTQMLAMANIGTG
+762 ALAQMLAMANIGTG

-797 ANPAEYNRWLTNYVS
+797 ANPAEYNRWLTNYIS

-830 GQIQSIGGGVS
+830 GQIQSIGGGVAT
-841 SSGGGGGS
+841 GGGGGS

-938 LESQQDALDA
+938 LESQKDALDV

-1120 ENQTWTQRLNNVSRF
+1120 ENQTWTQRLNNVNRF
-1135 AKDYANIM
+1135 AKDYANIV

-1209 ISDTKNQ
+1209 ISDTSGK
-1216 QYTDLPRVMGTDGSG
+1216 QYGDLPRVLKSVNGQ
-1231 KAPRT
+1231 APSD
-1236 AKIGDLIVTGGGIYK
+1236 AKIGDYIVTGGGIFQIIGGYPGAWQSNK
-1251 ITGGYYPE
+1251 ITATKFADVGSAKNWLSSQGY
-1259 WQSVNVSPGEYFHGD
+1259 QF
-1274 IAKARA
+1274 
-1280 WLDAHGITY
+1280 
-1289 QYARGTTSAHNGIS
+1289 QYARGTTSAHSGIS
-1303 LVGEQGPELRVA
+1303 LVGEQGPELRVT

>member
-1 MVASASE
+1 MVDAAGE
-8 FRKNSF
+8 FRKNGF
-14 NDQDSATLAKVAAL
+14 NDQDAATLARTAAMF
-28 YQNVADGA
+28 QNVSDEAI
-36 VSASDSASFIISQMK
+36 SAGDSASFIISQMI
-51 AFGIEAENSIDI
+51 AFGIEAENAQSIIDKVNEVANRFSVSSGDLSKALGIVASTSAAMGNSIDQTLGVVTAI
-63 INAVNAVSNNFAV
+63 TEQTRNASKSARAANTIFSRLAQVVDENSDVGQKLTGIYNSLGIALYDSSGQMRSTYDILADLASQWGSLDKNTQQYIAITSAGTNQLNNFL
-76 SSTDISSALT
+76 AL
-86 KTSSAMS
+86 
-93 VLGNDFQS
+93 
-101 TIGLVTAG
+101 
-109 AEIMTGQAGKVARGL
+109 
-124 RTIGNN
+124 
-130 FASAAKEADSI
+130 
-141 EYSVGGVTKSLD
+141 
-153 LLNEKTGDIKSTF
+153 
-166 EIFSDLK
+166 
-173 DNWDA
+173 
-178 MTNAEKQALA
+178 
-188 ITYAGQ
+188 
-194 TQFEVFAAVM
+194 M
-204 NNFQTAIDATTTAFN
+204 NNFDHATQATATSID
-219 SAGSAMQ
+219 SAGSAMK
-226 ENEKYMDSVEAK
+226 ENEAFQESLEYQT
-238 ENKLKAEFEDFS
+238 NNLKATFQ
-250 NRVLSKEL
+250 
-258 VTGFLDAGTA
+258 
-268 MLDFANNDVG
+268 DFANNVLDKEVITTVIKAGDAFLKLANTDIGQLITKVTLLGGLSWGATSLLHVTKLIPAVVGQFKNLGEAIALAAGGAGTFGEAIVAVGG
-278 AAITRVTGLTAGITG
+278 AASVALPILLAVSAAIVTLVELFKVYKETHPDFETAQQDATNLAEEYQNTKDRLDEINAMDWKDRTAAIEKERQELEKLREEQEKELNVAQMREAQAANRELSGRTGTGTATRVHVMSSTKDVDTSTYTSIEAAVKDLAEQEGIAAGTTEELKEQLKELGYAFLTTREETKLTAD
-293 LIGIAGTL
+293 
-301 IGKISEM
+301 EVN
-308 RAALSAAGAGN
+308 ALDAD
-319 TIVPILTSPK
+319 
-329 TLLIIAGVVT
+329 
-339 TIAAVVEAVRALKQ
+339 ALK
-353 AYDDAHPSFEQMN
+353 S
-366 DDLSATQDEI
+366 LGDELRNT
-376 KGVKDQIEGYRQK
+376 DELTANQISRYQELHDK
-389 LLELNDV
+389 LAPVYQQIISLE
-396 DISERG
+396 
-402 QDWINERTELET
+402 
-414 NKQVAEAYLEVL
+414 EAYL
-426 RQVEAVQTGAIA
+426 RGDA
-438 GAENYVTGYTGKYIG
+438 GARQLTSSEKELKLEYGYVVNAMRK
-453 DFEGDSVGLVASGQY
+453 FNNEG
-468 DLTKQQVAALN
+468 
-479 AEYATQ
+479 
-485 QEAVMSIALALKDY
+485 
-499 IDGWEDLEGLSPD
+499 
-512 EMTEKLTEKL
+512 
-522 NRLGVVI
+522 
-529 ETNTETVEES
+529 
-539 FITMSDLTDKASD
+539 
-552 GFDKLTK
+552 
-559 SEQEQ
+559 
-564 ANRYLT
+564 
-570 DYQSLVSGWM
+570 
-580 NNQNVLTNAQKEQ
+580 QK
-593 LQTYI
+593 
-598 DLQVAANGYAE
+598 
-609 SSNNVVDRIAQV
+609 VVDTVQDL
-621 ANSMGITAAEAA
+621 NDAAE
-633 QLLITTGEL
+633 
-642 DSANKMATQNLV
+642 
-654 LLSNGLYAAKDKC
+654 
-667 IQLEDGT
+667 
-674 WQLKEAVDDLGNAAK
+674 
-689 DTGETMGKTLT
+689 DTGETMGKVLT
-700 DSLFDVNG
+700 NSLFDVNG

-737 AATANYQNLISQI
+737 AVTANYQNLISQI

-762 ALTQMLAMANIGTG
+762 ALAQMLAMANIGTG

-830 GQIQSIGGGVS
+830 GQIQSVGGGVS
-841 SSGGGGGS
+841 SSGGGGS

-882 EQQEKAIQAK
+882 EQQEAAIKKQA
-892 VDSAKAE
+892 DDAKAE
-899 VDDYQ
+899 VDDYK

-938 LESQQDALDA
+938 LESQKDALDV

-1135 AKDYANIM
+1135 AKDYANIV

-1280 WLDAHGITY
+1280 WLDAHGISY

-1303 LVGEQGPELRVA
+1303 LVGEQGPELRVT

>member
-1 MVASASE
+1 MVDAAGE
-8 FRKNSF
+8 FRKNGF
-14 NDQDSATLAKVAAL
+14 NDQDAATLARTAAMF
-28 YQNVADGA
+28 QNVSDEAI
-36 VSASDSASFIISQMK
+36 SAGDSASFIISQMI
-51 AFGIEAENSIDI
+51 AFGIEAENAQSIIDKVNEVANRFSVSSGDLSKALGIVASTSAAMGNSIDQTLGVVTAI
-63 INAVNAVSNNFAV
+63 TEQTRNASKSARAANTIFSRLAQVVDENSDVGQKLTGIYNSLGIALYDSSGQMRSTYDILADLASQWGSLDKNTQQYIAITSAGTNQLNNFL
-76 SSTDISSALT
+76 AL
-86 KTSSAMS
+86 
-93 VLGNDFQS
+93 
-101 TIGLVTAG
+101 
-109 AEIMTGQAGKVARGL
+109 
-124 RTIGNN
+124 
-130 FASAAKEADSI
+130 
-141 EYSVGGVTKSLD
+141 
-153 LLNEKTGDIKSTF
+153 
-166 EIFSDLK
+166 
-173 DNWDA
+173 
-178 MTNAEKQALA
+178 
-188 ITYAGQ
+188 
-194 TQFEVFAAVM
+194 M
-204 NNFQTAIDATTTAFN
+204 NNFDHATQATATSID
-219 SAGSAMQ
+219 SAGSAMK
-226 ENEKYMDSVEAK
+226 ENEAFQESLEYQT
-238 ENKLKAEFEDFS
+238 NNLKATFQ
-250 NRVLSKEL
+250 
-258 VTGFLDAGTA
+258 
-268 MLDFANNDVG
+268 DFANNILDKEVITTVIKVGDAFLKLANTDIGQLITKVTLLGGLSWGLTSLVKVSKLIPIITRQFSDFGAVLSLVAEGSGSFG
-278 AAITRVTGLTAGITG
+278 AAIGAAGG
-293 LIGIAGTL
+293 
-301 IGKISEM
+301 
-308 RAALSAAGAGN
+308 AAAVALPILLAISAA
-319 TIVPILTSPK
+319 IVGI
-329 TLLIIAGVVT
+329 
-339 TIAAVVEAVRALKQ
+339 VEAVKVYKETHPDFETAQQDAANLAEEYKNTKDRLDEINAMDWKDRTAAIEKERQELEKLREEQEKELNVAQMREAQAANRELSGRTGTGTATRVHVMSSTKDVDTSTYTSIEDAVKDLAEQEGLAAGTTDELKEQLKELGYAFLTMREETNLTADEVNALDADALK
-353 AYDDAHPSFEQMN
+353 S
-366 DDLSATQDEI
+366 LGDELRNT
-376 KGVKDQIEGYRQK
+376 DELTANQISRYQELHDK
-389 LLELNDV
+389 LAPVYQQIISLE
-396 DISERG
+396 
-402 QDWINERTELET
+402 
-414 NKQVAEAYLEVL
+414 EAYL
-426 RQVEAVQTGAIA
+426 RGDA
-438 GAENYVTGYTGKYIG
+438 GARQLTSSEKELKLEYGYVVNAMRK
-453 DFEGDSVGLVASGQY
+453 FNSEGQKVVDTV
-468 DLTKQQVAALN
+468 
-479 AEYATQ
+479 
-485 QEAVMSIALALKDY
+485 
-499 IDGWEDLEGLSPD
+499 EDLND
-512 EMTEKLTEKL
+512 
-522 NRLGVVI
+522 
-529 ETNTETVEES
+529 
-539 FITMSDLTDKASD
+539 
-552 GFDKLTK
+552 
-559 SEQEQ
+559 
-564 ANRYLT
+564 
-570 DYQSLVSGWM
+570 
-580 NNQNVLTNAQKEQ
+580 
-593 LQTYI
+593 
-598 DLQVAANGYAE
+598 
-609 SSNNVVDRIAQV
+609 
-621 ANSMGITAAEAA
+621 AAEDA
-633 QLLITTGEL
+633 GN
-642 DSANKMATQNLV
+642 S
-654 LLSNGLYAAKDKC
+654 LSKH
-667 IQLEDGT
+667 
-674 WQLKEAVDDLGNAAK
+674 
-689 DTGETMGKTLT
+689 LT
-700 DSLFDVNG
+700 DSLFDVDG
-708 NLTETAKTALTTNSA
+708 NLTEVGKSALTTTA
-723 LRDLAVAELEAQQQ
+723 GLKDLAIAELEAQQQ
-737 AATANYQNLISQI
+737 AANAVYSNLVDEINKVGTAALMTSAQIATMMAAVGATSASQL
-750 SQIGSQAIISGQ
+750 SGAVDVGAKDNQQ
-762 ALTQMLAMANIGTG
+762 ALMEAYRR
-776 TYQDERDLKR
+776 TYGK
-786 TFAYKFKKSAD
+786 T
-797 ANPAEYNRWLTNYVS
+797 PTTAEFNAWVAKQATNKWQKDYQPDKIAKQLEQLQKWGS
-812 QTASSN
+812 TTA
-818 YERQMEELSKKM
+818 
-830 GQIQSIGGGVS
+830 

-856 EKAAEEAAAAAKQA
+856 EKAAEEAAASAKQA

-882 EQQEKAIQAK
+882 EQQEAAIKKQA
-892 VDSAKAE
+892 DDAKAE
-899 VDDYQ
+899 VDNYK

-938 LESQQDALDA
+938 LEAQKDALDV

-1052 REQQIEKEK
+1052 REQQIEKDK

-1120 ENQTWTQRLNNVSRF
+1120 ENQTWTQRLNNVNRF

-1231 KAPRT
+1231 KAPST

-1303 LVGEQGPELRVA
+1303 LVGEQGPELRVT

-1359 SFPNIRSG
+1359 SFPNIKSG

>member
-1 MVASASE
+1 
-8 FRKNSF
+8 
-14 NDQDSATLAKVAAL
+14 
-28 YQNVADGA
+28 
-36 VSASDSASFIISQMK
+36 
-51 AFGIEAENSIDI
+51 
-63 INAVNAVSNNFAV
+63 
-76 SSTDISSALT
+76 
-86 KTSSAMS
+86 
-93 VLGNDFQS
+93 
-101 TIGLVTAG
+101 
-109 AEIMTGQAGKVARGL
+109 
-124 RTIGNN
+124 
-130 FASAAKEADSI
+130 
-141 EYSVGGVTKSLD
+141 
-153 LLNEKTGDIKSTF
+153 
-166 EIFSDLK
+166 
-173 DNWDA
+173 
-178 MTNAEKQALA
+178 
-188 ITYAGQ
+188 
-194 TQFEVFAAVM
+194 M
-204 NNFQTAIDATTTAFN
+204 NNFGHATQATATSID
-219 SAGSAMQ
+219 SAGSAMK
-226 ENEKYMDSVEAK
+226 ENEAFQESLEYQT
-238 ENKLKAEFEDFS
+238 NNLKATFQ
-250 NRVLSKEL
+250 
-258 VTGFLDAGTA
+258 
-268 MLDFANNDVG
+268 DFANNVLDKEVITTVIKAGDAFLKLANTDIGQLITKVTLLGGLSWGATSLLHVTKLIPAVVGQFKSLGAVISAVSSGTSTFG
-278 AAITRVTGLTAGITG
+278 AAIGAAGG
-293 LIGIAGTL
+293 
-301 IGKISEM
+301 
-308 RAALSAAGAGN
+308 AASVALPILLAISAA
-319 TIVPILTSPK
+319 IVGI
-329 TLLIIAGVVT
+329 
-339 TIAAVVEAVRALKQ
+339 VEAVKGYKATHPDFETAQQDAANLAEEYQNTKDRLDEINAMDWKDRTAAIEKERQELEKLREEQEKELNVAQMREAQAANRELSGRTGTGTATRVHVMSSTKDVDTSTYTSMEAAVKDLAEKEGLAAGTTEELKEQLKELGYAFLTTREETKLTADEVNALDADALK
-353 AYDDAHPSFEQMN
+353 S
-366 DDLSATQDEI
+366 LGDELRNT
-376 KGVKDQIEGYRQK
+376 DELTANQISRYQELHDK
-389 LLELNDV
+389 LAPVYQQIISLE
-396 DISERG
+396 
-402 QDWINERTELET
+402 
-414 NKQVAEAYLEVL
+414 EAYL
-426 RQVEAVQTGAIA
+426 RGDA
-438 GAENYVTGYTGKYIG
+438 GARQLTSSEKELKLEYGYVVTAMRK
-453 DFEGDSVGLVASGQY
+453 FNSEG
-468 DLTKQQVAALN
+468 
-479 AEYATQ
+479 
-485 QEAVMSIALALKDY
+485 
-499 IDGWEDLEGLSPD
+499 
-512 EMTEKLTEKL
+512 
-522 NRLGVVI
+522 
-529 ETNTETVEES
+529 
-539 FITMSDLTDKASD
+539 
-552 GFDKLTK
+552 
-559 SEQEQ
+559 
-564 ANRYLT
+564 
-570 DYQSLVSGWM
+570 
-580 NNQNVLTNAQKEQ
+580 QK
-593 LQTYI
+593 
-598 DLQVAANGYAE
+598 
-609 SSNNVVDRIAQV
+609 VVDTVQDL
-621 ANSMGITAAEAA
+621 NDAAE
-633 QLLITTGEL
+633 
-642 DSANKMATQNLV
+642 
-654 LLSNGLYAAKDKC
+654 
-667 IQLEDGT
+667 
-674 WQLKEAVDDLGNAAK
+674 
-689 DTGETMGKTLT
+689 DTGETMGKVLT

-762 ALTQMLAMANIGTG
+762 ALAQMLAMANIGTG

-797 ANPAEYNRWLTNYVS
+797 ANPAEYNRWLTNYIS

-830 GQIQSIGGGVS
+830 GQIQSVGGGVS
-841 SSGGGGGS
+841 TGGGGGS

-938 LESQQDALDA
+938 LEAQQDALDA

-1135 AKDYANIM
+1135 AKDYANIV

-1209 ISDTKNQ
+1209 ISDTSNK
-1216 QYTDLPRVMGTDGSG
+1216 QYTDLPRVLKSVNGQ
-1231 KAPRT
+1231 APSD
-1236 AKIGDLIVTGGGIYK
+1236 AKIGDYIVTGGGIFQIIGGYPGAWQSNK
-1251 ITGGYYPE
+1251 ITATKFADVGSAKNWLSSQGY
-1259 WQSVNVSPGEYFHGD
+1259 QF
-1274 IAKARA
+1274 
-1280 WLDAHGITY
+1280 

-1303 LVGEQGPELRVA
+1303 LVGEQGPELRVT

-1349 GNLVFNNANL
+1349 GNLIFNNANL

>member
-1 MVASASE
+1 MITKVTLLGGLSWG
-8 FRKNSF
+8 
-14 NDQDSATLAKVAAL
+14 ATSLLHVTKLIPIVVGQFKSL
-28 YQNVADGA
+28 GA
-36 VSASDSASFIISQMK
+36 VIS
-51 AFGIEAENSIDI
+51 
-63 INAVNAVSNNFAV
+63 AV
-76 SSTDISSALT
+76 SSGT
-86 KTSSAMS
+86 
-93 VLGNDFQS
+93 
-101 TIGLVTAG
+101 
-109 AEIMTGQAGKVARGL
+109 
-124 RTIGNN
+124 
-130 FASAAKEADSI
+130 
-141 EYSVGGVTKSLD
+141 
-153 LLNEKTGDIKSTF
+153 STF
-166 EIFSDLK
+166 
-173 DNWDA
+173 
-178 MTNAEKQALA
+178 
-188 ITYAGQ
+188 
-194 TQFEVFAAVM
+194 
-204 NNFQTAIDATTTAFN
+204 
-219 SAGSAMQ
+219 
-226 ENEKYMDSVEAK
+226 
-238 ENKLKAEFEDFS
+238 
-250 NRVLSKEL
+250 
-258 VTGFLDAGTA
+258 
-268 MLDFANNDVG
+268 G
-278 AAITRVTGLTAGITG
+278 AAIGAAGG
-293 LIGIAGTL
+293 
-301 IGKISEM
+301 
-308 RAALSAAGAGN
+308 AAAVSLPILLAISAA
-319 TIVPILTSPK
+319 IVGI
-329 TLLIIAGVVT
+329 
-339 TIAAVVEAVRALKQ
+339 VEAVKVYKEAHPDFETAQQDAANLAEEYQNTKDRLDEINAMDWKDRTAAIEKERQELEKLREEQEKELNVAQMREGQAANRELSGRTGTGTATRVHVMSSTKDVDTSTYTSIEAAVKDLAEQEGLAAGTTEELKEQLKELGYSFLTMREETNLTADEVNALDAEALKSLGDELRNTDELTANQ
-353 AYDDAHPSFEQMN
+353 ISRYQELHDKLAPVYQQILSLEEAYLRGDAGARQLTSSEKELKLEYGYVVTAMRKFNSEGQKVV
-366 DDLSATQDEI
+366 DTFQD
-376 KGVKDQIEGYRQK
+376 
-389 LLELNDV
+389 LNDV
-396 DISERG
+396 
-402 QDWINERTELET
+402 
-414 NKQVAEAYLEVL
+414 AE
-426 RQVEAVQTGAIA
+426 
-438 GAENYVTGYTGKYIG
+438 
-453 DFEGDSVGLVASGQY
+453 
-468 DLTKQQVAALN
+468 
-479 AEYATQ
+479 
-485 QEAVMSIALALKDY
+485 
-499 IDGWEDLEGLSPD
+499 
-512 EMTEKLTEKL
+512 
-522 NRLGVVI
+522 
-529 ETNTETVEES
+529 
-539 FITMSDLTDKASD
+539 
-552 GFDKLTK
+552 
-559 SEQEQ
+559 
-564 ANRYLT
+564 
-570 DYQSLVSGWM
+570 
-580 NNQNVLTNAQKEQ
+580 
-593 LQTYI
+593 
-598 DLQVAANGYAE
+598 
-609 SSNNVVDRIAQV
+609 
-621 ANSMGITAAEAA
+621 
-633 QLLITTGEL
+633 
-642 DSANKMATQNLV
+642 
-654 LLSNGLYAAKDKC
+654 
-667 IQLEDGT
+667 
-674 WQLKEAVDDLGNAAK
+674 
-689 DTGETMGKTLT
+689 DTGETMGKVLT
-700 DSLFDVNG
+700 NSLFDVNG

-762 ALTQMLAMANIGTG
+762 ALAQMLAMANIGTG

-797 ANPAEYNRWLTNYVS
+797 ANPAEYNRWLTNYIS

-830 GQIQSIGGGVS
+830 GQIQGIGGGVS

-856 EKAAEEAAAAAKQA
+856 EKAAEEAAAASKQA

-899 VDDYQ
+899 VDNYQ

-938 LESQQDALDA
+938 LEAQQDALDA
-948 RADDLDRLID
+948 RADDLDRIID

-1082 DAEIERW
+1082 DTEIERW

-1135 AKDYANIM
+1135 AKDYANIV

-1209 ISDTKNQ
+1209 ISDTSGK
-1216 QYTDLPRVMGTDGSG
+1216 QYGDLPRVLKSVNGQ
-1231 KAPRT
+1231 APSD
-1236 AKIGDLIVTGGGIYK
+1236 AKIGDYIVTGGGIFQIIGGYPGAWQSNK
-1251 ITGGYYPE
+1251 ITATKFADVGSAKNWLSSQGY
-1259 WQSVNVSPGEYFHGD
+1259 QF
-1274 IAKARA
+1274 
-1280 WLDAHGITY
+1280 

-1303 LVGEQGPELRVA
+1303 LVGEQGPELRVT

>member
-109 AEIMTGQAGKVARGL
+109 TEIMTGQAGKVARGL

-173 DNWDA
+173 DDWDS

-204 NNFQTAIDATTTAFN
+204 NNFQTALDATTTAFN

-308 RAALSAAGAGN
+308 RAGLSAAGAGN
-319 TIVPILTSPK
+319 TIVSILTSPK
-329 TLLIIAGVVT
+329 TLLIIAGVVAA
-339 TIAAVVEAVRALKQ
+339 IAAVVEVVRTLKQ

-426 RQVEAVQTGAIA
+426 RQIEAAQTGAIA

-485 QEAVMSIALALKDY
+485 QEAVMSIAIALKDY

-522 NRLGVVI
+522 NRLGIVI

-539 FITMSDLTDKASD
+539 FTTMSDLADKASD

-621 ANSMGITAAEAA
+621 ANSMGISAAEAA

-667 IQLEDGT
+667 IQLKDGT
-674 WQLKEAVDDLGNAAK
+674 WQLKEAVDDLGGAAE
-689 DTGETMGKTLT
+689 DTGETMGKVLT

-762 ALTQMLAMANIGTG
+762 ALAQMLAMANIGTG

-830 GQIQSIGGGVS
+830 GQIQGIGGGVS
-841 SSGGGGGS
+841 TGGGGGGS

-882 EQQEKAIQAK
+882 EQQEAAIKKQA
-892 VDSAKAE
+892 DDAKAE

-938 LESQQDALDA
+938 LESQKDALDV

-958 YNQEYADKQIENLEA
+958 YNQEYADKQIENLEK

-1120 ENQTWTQRLNNVSRF
+1120 ENQTWTQRLNNVNRF
-1135 AKDYANIM
+1135 AKDYANVVI
-1143 TEQKQVQSQLTALQ
+1143 EQQKVQSQLTALQ

-1209 ISDTKNQ
+1209 ISNTSGK
-1216 QYTDLPRVMGTDGSG
+1216 QYTDLPRVLKSVNGQ
-1231 KAPRT
+1231 APSD
-1236 AKIGDLIVTGGGIYK
+1236 AKIGDYIVTGGGIFQIIGGYPGAWQSNK
-1251 ITGGYYPE
+1251 ITATKFADVGSAKNWLSSQGY
-1259 WQSVNVSPGEYFHGD
+1259 QF
-1274 IAKARA
+1274 
-1280 WLDAHGITY
+1280 

-1303 LVGEQGPELRVA
+1303 LVGEQGPELRVT

-1340 VLGGVMHNL
+1340 VLGGAMHNL

>member
-1 MVASASE
+1 MVDAAGE
-8 FRKNSF
+8 FRKNGF
-14 NDQDSATLAKVAAL
+14 NDQDAATLARTAAMF
-28 YQNVADGA
+28 QNVSDEAI
-36 VSASDSASFIISQMK
+36 SAGDSASFIISQMI
-51 AFGIEAENSIDI
+51 AFGIEAENAQSIIDK
-63 INAVNAVSNNFAV
+63 VNEVANRFSV
-76 SSTDISSALT
+76 SSGDLSKALGIVAS
-86 KTSSAMS
+86 TSSAMGNS
-93 VLGNDFQS
+93 IDQTLGV
-101 TIGLVTAG
+101 VTAITEQTRN
-109 AEIMTGQAGKVARGL
+109 ASKSARAANTIFSRLAQVVDENSETGQKLTGIYNSLGIALYDSSGQMRSTYDILADLASQWGSLDKNTQQYIAITSAGTNQL
-124 RTIGNN
+124 NN
-130 FASAAKEADSI
+130 F
-141 EYSVGGVTKSLD
+141 L
-153 LLNEKTGDIKSTF
+153 
-166 EIFSDLK
+166 
-173 DNWDA
+173 
-178 MTNAEKQALA
+178 AL
-188 ITYAGQ
+188 
-194 TQFEVFAAVM
+194 M
-204 NNFQTAIDATTTAFN
+204 NNFDHATQATATSID
-219 SAGSAMQ
+219 SAGSAMK
-226 ENEKYMDSVEAK
+226 ENEAFQESLEYQT
-238 ENKLKAEFEDFS
+238 NNLKATFQ
-250 NRVLSKEL
+250 
-258 VTGFLDAGTA
+258 
-268 MLDFANNDVG
+268 DFANNVLDKEVITTVIKAGDAFLKLANTDIGQLITKVTLLGGLSWGAISLLHVTKLIPTVVGQFKSLGTVISAVSSGTSTFG
-278 AAITRVTGLTAGITG
+278 AAIGAAGG
-293 LIGIAGTL
+293 
-301 IGKISEM
+301 
-308 RAALSAAGAGN
+308 AAAVALPIILAISAA
-319 TIVPILTSPK
+319 IVAI
-329 TLLIIAGVVT
+329 
-339 TIAAVVEAVRALKQ
+339 VEAVKVYKETHPDFETAQ
-353 AYDDAHPSFEQMN
+353 QDAANLAEEYKN
-366 DDLSATQDEI
+366 TKDRLDEI
-376 KGVKDQIEGYRQK
+376 NAMDWKDRTAAIEKERQELEK
-389 LLELNDV
+389 LREEQEKELN
-396 DISERG
+396 
-402 QDWINERTELET
+402 
-414 NKQVAEAYLEVL
+414 VARMRE
-426 RQVEAVQTGAIA
+426 
-438 GAENYVTGYTGKYIG
+438 
-453 DFEGDSVGLVASGQY
+453 
-468 DLTKQQVAALN
+468 
-479 AEYATQ
+479 
-485 QEAVMSIALALKDY
+485 
-499 IDGWEDLEGLSPD
+499 
-512 EMTEKLTEKL
+512 
-522 NRLGVVI
+522 
-529 ETNTETVEES
+529 
-539 FITMSDLTDKASD
+539 
-552 GFDKLTK
+552 
-559 SEQEQ
+559 
-564 ANRYLT
+564 
-570 DYQSLVSGWM
+570 
-580 NNQNVLTNAQKEQ
+580 
-593 LQTYI
+593 
-598 DLQVAANGYAE
+598 
-609 SSNNVVDRIAQV
+609 AQV
-621 ANSMGITAAEAA
+621 ANRELSGRTGTGTATRVHVMSSTKDVDTSTYTSIEAA
-633 QLLITTGEL
+633 VKDLAEQEGLAAGTTDELIE
-642 DSANKMATQNLV
+642 
-654 LLSNGLYAAKDKC
+654 
-667 IQLEDGT
+667 
-674 WQLKEAVDDLGNAAK
+674 QLKELGYAFLTTREETKLTADEVNALDADALKSLGDELRNTDELTANQISRYQELHDKLAPVYQQIISLEEAYLRGDAGARQLTSSEKELKLEYGYVVTAMRKFNSEGQKVVDTVKDLNGAAE
-689 DTGETMGKTLT
+689 DTGETMGKVLT
-700 DSLFDVNG
+700 NSLFDVNG

-723 LRDLAVAELEAQQQ
+723 LRNLAVAELEAQQQ

-797 ANPAEYNRWLTNYVS
+797 ANPEEYNRWLTNYIS

-818 YERQMEELSKKM
+818 YERQMEELSKKI
-830 GQIQSIGGGVS
+830 GQIQGIGTTTTDTS
-841 SSGGGGGS
+841 GGGS
-849 SKTKSAA
+849 SKTKSVA

-882 EQQEKAIQAK
+882 EQQEAAIKKQA
-892 VDSAKAE
+892 DDAKAE
-899 VDDYQ
+899 VDDYK

-915 EQTEAIKKE
+915 EQTDAIKKE
-924 LEAQLK
+924 LEAQLN
-930 VIQSQKDA
+930 VIQSQKDV
-938 LESQQDALDA
+938 LESQKDALDV

-1071 LQYSKD
+1071 LQHSKD

-1120 ENQTWTQRLNNVSRF
+1120 ENQTWTQRLNNVNRF
-1135 AKDYANIM
+1135 AKDYANIV

-1216 QYTDLPRVMGTDGSG
+1216 QYTDLPRVLKSVNGQAPSDAKMGDY
-1231 KAPRT
+1231 
-1236 AKIGDLIVTGGGIYK
+1236 IVTGGGIFQIIGGYPGAWQSNK
-1251 ITGGYYPE
+1251 ITATRFADVSAAKNWLSSQGY
-1259 WQSVNVSPGEYFHGD
+1259 Q
-1274 IAKARA
+1274 
-1280 WLDAHGITY
+1280 L

-1303 LVGEQGPELRVA
+1303 LVGEQGPELRVT

>member
-1 MVASASE
+1 MVDAAGE
-8 FRKNSF
+8 FRKNGF
-14 NDQDSATLAKVAAL
+14 NDQDAATLARTAAMF
-28 YQNVADGA
+28 QNVSDEAI
-36 VSASDSASFIISQMK
+36 SAGDSASFIISQMI
-51 AFGIEAENSIDI
+51 AFGIEAENAQSIIDKVNEVANRFSVSSGDLSKALGIVASTSAAMGNSIDQTLGVVTAI
-63 INAVNAVSNNFAV
+63 TEQTRNASKSARAANTIFSRLAQVVDENSDVGQKLTGIYNSLGIALYDSSGQMRSTYDILADLASQWGSLDKNTQQYIAITSAGTNQLNNFL
-76 SSTDISSALT
+76 AL
-86 KTSSAMS
+86 
-93 VLGNDFQS
+93 
-101 TIGLVTAG
+101 
-109 AEIMTGQAGKVARGL
+109 
-124 RTIGNN
+124 
-130 FASAAKEADSI
+130 
-141 EYSVGGVTKSLD
+141 
-153 LLNEKTGDIKSTF
+153 
-166 EIFSDLK
+166 
-173 DNWDA
+173 
-178 MTNAEKQALA
+178 
-188 ITYAGQ
+188 
-194 TQFEVFAAVM
+194 M
-204 NNFQTAIDATTTAFN
+204 NNFDHATQATATSID
-219 SAGSAMQ
+219 SAGSAMK
-226 ENEKYMDSVEAK
+226 ENEAFQESLEYQT
-238 ENKLKAEFEDFS
+238 NNLKATFQ
-250 NRVLSKEL
+250 
-258 VTGFLDAGTA
+258 
-268 MLDFANNDVG
+268 DFANNVLDKEVITTVIKAGDAFLKLANTDIGQLITKVTLLGGLSWGATSLLHVTKLIPAVVGQFKNLGEAIALAAGGAGTFGEAIVAVGG
-278 AAITRVTGLTAGITG
+278 AASVALPILLAVSAAIVTLVELFKVYKETHPDFETAQQDAANLAEEYQNTKDRLDEINAMDWKDRTAAIEKERQELEKLREEQEKELNVAQMREAQAANRELSGRTGTGTATRVHVMSSTKDVDTSTYTSIEAAVKDLAEQEGLAADTTEELKEQLKELGYAFLTTQEETKLTAD
-293 LIGIAGTL
+293 
-301 IGKISEM
+301 EVN
-308 RAALSAAGAGN
+308 ALDAD
-319 TIVPILTSPK
+319 
-329 TLLIIAGVVT
+329 
-339 TIAAVVEAVRALKQ
+339 ALK
-353 AYDDAHPSFEQMN
+353 S
-366 DDLSATQDEI
+366 LGDELRNT
-376 KGVKDQIEGYRQK
+376 DELTANQISRYQELHDK
-389 LLELNDV
+389 LAPVYQQIISLE
-396 DISERG
+396 
-402 QDWINERTELET
+402 
-414 NKQVAEAYLEVL
+414 EAYL
-426 RQVEAVQTGAIA
+426 RGDA
-438 GAENYVTGYTGKYIG
+438 GARQLTSSEKELKLEYGYVVTAMRK
-453 DFEGDSVGLVASGQY
+453 FNSEG
-468 DLTKQQVAALN
+468 
-479 AEYATQ
+479 
-485 QEAVMSIALALKDY
+485 
-499 IDGWEDLEGLSPD
+499 
-512 EMTEKLTEKL
+512 
-522 NRLGVVI
+522 
-529 ETNTETVEES
+529 
-539 FITMSDLTDKASD
+539 
-552 GFDKLTK
+552 
-559 SEQEQ
+559 
-564 ANRYLT
+564 
-570 DYQSLVSGWM
+570 
-580 NNQNVLTNAQKEQ
+580 QK
-593 LQTYI
+593 
-598 DLQVAANGYAE
+598 
-609 SSNNVVDRIAQV
+609 VVDTV
-621 ANSMGITAAEAA
+621 KDLNDAAE
-633 QLLITTGEL
+633 
-642 DSANKMATQNLV
+642 
-654 LLSNGLYAAKDKC
+654 
-667 IQLEDGT
+667 
-674 WQLKEAVDDLGNAAK
+674 
-689 DTGETMGKTLT
+689 DTGETMGKVLT

-723 LRDLAVAELEAQQQ
+723 LKDLAVAELEAQQQ

-762 ALTQMLAMANIGTG
+762 ALAQMLAMANIGTG

-797 ANPAEYNRWLTNYVS
+797 ANPAEYNRWLTNYIS

-818 YERQMEELSKKM
+818 YERQMAELSKKM
-830 GQIQSIGGGVS
+830 GQIQGIGTTTTDTS
-841 SSGGGGGS
+841 GGGS

-882 EQQEKAIQAK
+882 EQQEAAIKKQA
-892 VDSAKAE
+892 DDAKAE
-899 VDDYQ
+899 VDDYK

-930 VIQSQKDA
+930 VIQAQKDA
-938 LESQQDALDA
+938 LESQKDALDV

-1135 AKDYANIM
+1135 AKDYANIV

-1216 QYTDLPRVMGTDGSG
+1216 QYTDLPKVMGTDGSG
-1231 KAPRT
+1231 KAPST

-1280 WLDAHGITY
+1280 WLDAHGISY
-1289 QYARGTTSAHNGIS
+1289 QYARGTTSAHSGIS
-1303 LVGEQGPELRVA
+1303 LVGEQGPELRVT

>member
-1 MVASASE
+1 MDWKD
-8 FRKNSF
+8 R
-14 NDQDSATLAKVAAL
+14 TAAIEKERQEL
-28 YQNVADGA
+28 EKLREEQEKELNVAQMREAQAANRELSGRTGTGTATRVHVMSSTKDVDTSTYTSIEAA
-36 VSASDSASFIISQMK
+36 VKDLAEQEGLAAGTTEELKEQLKELGYAFLTTREETKLTADEVNALDADALKSLGDELRNTDELTANQISRYQELHDKLAPVYQQIISLE
-51 AFGIEAENSIDI
+51 EAYLRGD
-63 INAVNAVSNNFAV
+63 AGARQ
-76 SSTDISSALT
+76 L
-86 KTSSAMS
+86 TSSEKELKLEYGY
-93 VLGNDFQS
+93 V
-101 TIGLVTAG
+101 VTA
-109 AEIMTGQAGKVARGL
+109 MRK
-124 RTIGNN
+124 
-130 FASAAKEADSI
+130 
-141 EYSVGGVTKSLD
+141 
-153 LLNEKTGDIKSTF
+153 
-166 EIFSDLK
+166 
-173 DNWDA
+173 
-178 MTNAEKQALA
+178 
-188 ITYAGQ
+188 
-194 TQFEVFAAVM
+194 
-204 NNFQTAIDATTTAFN
+204 FN
-219 SAGSAMQ
+219 SEGQ
-226 ENEKYMDSVEAK
+226 K
-238 ENKLKAEFEDFS
+238 
-250 NRVLSKEL
+250 
-258 VTGFLDAGTA
+258 
-268 MLDFANNDVG
+268 
-278 AAITRVTGLTAGITG
+278 
-293 LIGIAGTL
+293 
-301 IGKISEM
+301 
-308 RAALSAAGAGN
+308 
-319 TIVPILTSPK
+319 
-329 TLLIIAGVVT
+329 VVDT
-339 TIAAVVEAVRALKQ
+339 V
-353 AYDDAHPSFEQMN
+353 
-366 DDLSATQDEI
+366 QD
-376 KGVKDQIEGYRQK
+376 
-389 LLELNDV
+389 LNDV
-396 DISERG
+396 
-402 QDWINERTELET
+402 
-414 NKQVAEAYLEVL
+414 AE
-426 RQVEAVQTGAIA
+426 
-438 GAENYVTGYTGKYIG
+438 
-453 DFEGDSVGLVASGQY
+453 
-468 DLTKQQVAALN
+468 
-479 AEYATQ
+479 
-485 QEAVMSIALALKDY
+485 
-499 IDGWEDLEGLSPD
+499 
-512 EMTEKLTEKL
+512 
-522 NRLGVVI
+522 
-529 ETNTETVEES
+529 
-539 FITMSDLTDKASD
+539 
-552 GFDKLTK
+552 
-559 SEQEQ
+559 
-564 ANRYLT
+564 
-570 DYQSLVSGWM
+570 
-580 NNQNVLTNAQKEQ
+580 
-593 LQTYI
+593 
-598 DLQVAANGYAE
+598 
-609 SSNNVVDRIAQV
+609 
-621 ANSMGITAAEAA
+621 
-633 QLLITTGEL
+633 
-642 DSANKMATQNLV
+642 
-654 LLSNGLYAAKDKC
+654 
-667 IQLEDGT
+667 
-674 WQLKEAVDDLGNAAK
+674 
-689 DTGETMGKTLT
+689 DTGETMGKVLT

-723 LRDLAVAELEAQQQ
+723 LRDLAIAELEAQQQ
-737 AATANYQNLISQI
+737 AATVNYQNLISQL

-762 ALTQMLAMANIGTG
+762 ALAQMLAMANIGTG

-797 ANPAEYNRWLTNYVS
+797 ANPAEYNRWLTNYIS

-830 GQIQSIGGGVS
+830 GQIQSVGGGVS
-841 SSGGGGGS
+841 SSGGGGS

-973 EKDAIQE
+973 EKDAIQD

-1120 ENQTWTQRLNNVSRF
+1120 ENQTWTQRLNNVNRF
-1135 AKDYANIM
+1135 AKDYANIV

-1231 KAPRT
+1231 KAPST

-1303 LVGEQGPELRVA
+1303 LVGEQGPELRVT

>member
-109 AEIMTGQAGKVARGL
+109 TEIMTGQAGKVARGL

-173 DNWDA
+173 DDWDS

-194 TQFEVFAAVM
+194 TQFEVFVAVM
-204 NNFQTAIDATTTAFN
+204 NNFQTALDATTTAFN

-308 RAALSAAGAGN
+308 RAGLSAAGAGN
-319 TIVPILTSPK
+319 TIVSILTSPK
-329 TLLIIAGVVT
+329 TLLIIAGVVAA
-339 TIAAVVEAVRALKQ
+339 IAAVVEVVRTLKQ

-426 RQVEAVQTGAIA
+426 RQIEAAQTGAIA

-485 QEAVMSIALALKDY
+485 QEAVMSIAIALKDY

-522 NRLGVVI
+522 NRLGIVI

-539 FITMSDLTDKASD
+539 FTTMSDLADKASD

-621 ANSMGITAAEAA
+621 ANSMGISAAEAA

-667 IQLEDGT
+667 IQLKDGT
-674 WQLKEAVDDLGNAAK
+674 WQLKEAVDDLGGAAE
-689 DTGETMGKTLT
+689 DTGETMGKVLT

-762 ALTQMLAMANIGTG
+762 ALAQMLAMANIGTG

-797 ANPAEYNRWLTNYVS
+797 ANPEEYNRWLTNYIS

-830 GQIQSIGGGVS
+830 GQIQSVGGGVS
-841 SSGGGGGS
+841 TGGGGGS

-938 LESQQDALDA
+938 LESQKDALDV

-958 YNQEYADKQIENLEA
+958 YNQEYADKQIENLEK

-1104 YQQNALLAAQK
+1104 YQQNALLASQK

-1120 ENQTWTQRLNNVSRF
+1120 ENQTWTQRLNNVNRF
-1135 AKDYANIM
+1135 AKDYANIV

-1169 RQEEVAARMQEQY
+1169 RQEEVAVRMQEQY

-1209 ISDTKNQ
+1209 ISDTSGK
-1216 QYTDLPRVMGTDGSG
+1216 QYTDLPRVLKSVNGQ
-1231 KAPRT
+1231 APSD
-1236 AKIGDLIVTGGGIYK
+1236 AKIGDYIVTGGGIFQIIGGYPGAWQSNK
-1251 ITGGYYPE
+1251 ITATKFADVGSAKNWLSSQGY
-1259 WQSVNVSPGEYFHGD
+1259 QF
-1274 IAKARA
+1274 
-1280 WLDAHGITY
+1280 

-1303 LVGEQGPELRVA
+1303 LVGEQGPELRVT

>member
-1 MVASASE
+1 MVDAAGE
-8 FRKNSF
+8 FRKNGF
-14 NDQDSATLAKVAAL
+14 NDQDAATLARTAAMF
-28 YQNVADGA
+28 QNVSDEAI
-36 VSASDSASFIISQMK
+36 SAGDSASFIISQMI
-51 AFGIEAENSIDI
+51 AFGIEAENAQSIIDK
-63 INAVNAVSNNFAV
+63 VNEVANRFSV
-76 SSTDISSALT
+76 SSGDLSKALGIVAS
-86 KTSSAMS
+86 TSSAMGNS
-93 VLGNDFQS
+93 IDQTLGV
-101 TIGLVTAG
+101 VTAITEQTRNASKSARAANTIFSRLAQVVDENSDVG
-109 AEIMTGQAGKVARGL
+109 KKLTGIYNSLGIALYDSSGQMRSTYDILADLASQWGSLDKNTQQYIAITSAGTNQL
-124 RTIGNN
+124 NN
-130 FASAAKEADSI
+130 F
-141 EYSVGGVTKSLD
+141 L
-153 LLNEKTGDIKSTF
+153 
-166 EIFSDLK
+166 
-173 DNWDA
+173 
-178 MTNAEKQALA
+178 AL
-188 ITYAGQ
+188 
-194 TQFEVFAAVM
+194 M
-204 NNFQTAIDATTTAFN
+204 NNFSHATQATATSID
-219 SAGSAMQ
+219 SAGSAMK
-226 ENEKYMDSVEAK
+226 ENEAFQESLEYQT
-238 ENKLKAEFEDFS
+238 NNLKATFQ
-250 NRVLSKEL
+250 
-258 VTGFLDAGTA
+258 
-268 MLDFANNDVG
+268 DFANNILDKEVITTVIKVGDAFLKLANTDIGQLITKVTLLGGLSWGATSLLHVTKLIPAVVGQFKNLGEAIALAAGGAGTFGEAIVAVGG
-278 AAITRVTGLTAGITG
+278 AASV
-293 LIGIAGTL
+293 
-301 IGKISEM
+301 
-308 RAALSAAGAGN
+308 ALPILLAISAA
-319 TIVPILTSPK
+319 IVGI
-329 TLLIIAGVVT
+329 
-339 TIAAVVEAVRALKQ
+339 VEAVKVYKETHPDFETAQQDATNLAEEYQNTKDRLAEINAMDWKDRTAAIEKERQELEKLREEQEKELNVAQMREAQAANRELSGRTGTGTATRVHVMSSTKDVDTSTYTSMEAAVKDLAEKEGLAAGTTEELKEQLKELGYAFLTTREETKLTADEVNALDAAALK
-353 AYDDAHPSFEQMN
+353 S
-366 DDLSATQDEI
+366 LGDELRNT
-376 KGVKDQIEGYRQK
+376 DELTANQISRYQELHDK
-389 LLELNDV
+389 LAPVYQQIISLE
-396 DISERG
+396 
-402 QDWINERTELET
+402 
-414 NKQVAEAYLEVL
+414 EAYL
-426 RQVEAVQTGAIA
+426 RGDA
-438 GAENYVTGYTGKYIG
+438 GARQLTSSEKELKLEYGYVVTAMRK
-453 DFEGDSVGLVASGQY
+453 FNSEG
-468 DLTKQQVAALN
+468 
-479 AEYATQ
+479 
-485 QEAVMSIALALKDY
+485 
-499 IDGWEDLEGLSPD
+499 
-512 EMTEKLTEKL
+512 
-522 NRLGVVI
+522 
-529 ETNTETVEES
+529 
-539 FITMSDLTDKASD
+539 
-552 GFDKLTK
+552 
-559 SEQEQ
+559 
-564 ANRYLT
+564 
-570 DYQSLVSGWM
+570 
-580 NNQNVLTNAQKEQ
+580 QK
-593 LQTYI
+593 
-598 DLQVAANGYAE
+598 
-609 SSNNVVDRIAQV
+609 VVDTVQDL
-621 ANSMGITAAEAA
+621 NDAAE
-633 QLLITTGEL
+633 
-642 DSANKMATQNLV
+642 
-654 LLSNGLYAAKDKC
+654 
-667 IQLEDGT
+667 
-674 WQLKEAVDDLGNAAK
+674 
-689 DTGETMGKTLT
+689 DTGETMGKVLT
-700 DSLFDVNG
+700 NSLFDVNG

-723 LRDLAVAELEAQQQ
+723 LRDLAVAELQAQQQ

-762 ALTQMLAMANIGTG
+762 ALAQMLAMANIGTG

-786 TFAYKFKKSAD
+786 TFSYKFKKSAD
-797 ANPAEYNRWLTNYVS
+797 ANPAEYNRWLTNYIS

-830 GQIQSIGGGVS
+830 GQIQSVGGGVS
-841 SSGGGGGS
+841 SSGGGGGGS

-856 EKAAEEAAAAAKQA
+856 EKAAEEAAATAKQA

-882 EQQEKAIQAK
+882 EQQEAAIKKQA
-892 VDSAKAE
+892 DDAKAE

-938 LESQQDALDA
+938 LEAQQDALDA

-1135 AKDYANIM
+1135 AKDYANIV

-1209 ISDTKNQ
+1209 ISDTSGK
-1216 QYTDLPRVMGTDGSG
+1216 QYGDLPRVLKSVNGQ
-1231 KAPRT
+1231 APSD
-1236 AKIGDLIVTGGGIYK
+1236 AKVGDYIVTGGGIFQIIGGYPGAWQSNK
-1251 ITGGYYPE
+1251 ITATKFADVGSAKNWLSSQGY
-1259 WQSVNVSPGEYFHGD
+1259 QF
-1274 IAKARA
+1274 
-1280 WLDAHGITY
+1280 
-1289 QYARGTTSAHNGIS
+1289 QYARGTTSAHSGIS
-1303 LVGEQGPELRVA
+1303 LVGEQGPELRVT

-1367 SDARLFVENLK
+1367 NDARLFVENLK

>member
-1 MVASASE
+1 MVDAAGE
-8 FRKNSF
+8 FRKNGF
-14 NDQDSATLAKVAAL
+14 NDQDAATLAKTAAMF
-28 YQNVADGA
+28 QNVSDEAI
-36 VSASDSASFIISQMK
+36 SAGDSASFIISQMI
-51 AFGIEAENSIDI
+51 AFGIEAENAQSIIDK
-63 INAVNAVSNNFAV
+63 VNEVANRFSV
-76 SSTDISSALT
+76 SSGDLSKALGIVAS
-86 KTSSAMS
+86 TSSAMGNS
-93 VLGNDFQS
+93 IDQTLGV
-101 TIGLVTAG
+101 VTAITEQTRNASKSARAANTIFSRLAQVVDENSDVG
-109 AEIMTGQAGKVARGL
+109 QKLTGIYNSLGIALYDSSGQMRSTYDILADLASQWGSLDKNTQQYIAITSAGTNQL
-124 RTIGNN
+124 NN
-130 FASAAKEADSI
+130 F
-141 EYSVGGVTKSLD
+141 L
-153 LLNEKTGDIKSTF
+153 
-166 EIFSDLK
+166 
-173 DNWDA
+173 
-178 MTNAEKQALA
+178 AL
-188 ITYAGQ
+188 
-194 TQFEVFAAVM
+194 M
-204 NNFQTAIDATTTAFN
+204 NNFGHAAQATATSIDST
-219 SAGSAMQ
+219 GSAMK
-226 ENEKYMDSVEAK
+226 ENEAFQESLEYQT
-238 ENKLKAEFEDFS
+238 NNLKATFQ
-250 NRVLSKEL
+250 
-258 VTGFLDAGTA
+258 
-268 MLDFANNDVG
+268 DFANNVLDKEVITTVIKAGDAFLKLANTDIGQLITKVTLLGGLSWGATSLLHVTKLIPTVVGQFKSLGAVISAVSSGTSTFG
-278 AAITRVTGLTAGITG
+278 AAIGAAGG
-293 LIGIAGTL
+293 
-301 IGKISEM
+301 
-308 RAALSAAGAGN
+308 AASVALPILLAVSAA
-319 TIVPILTSPK
+319 IVGI
-329 TLLIIAGVVT
+329 
-339 TIAAVVEAVRALKQ
+339 VEAVKVYKETHPDFETAQQDAANLAEEYQNTKDRLDEINAMDWKDRTAAIEKERQELEKLREEQEKELNVAQMREGQAANRELSGRTGTGTATRVHVMSSTKDVDTTTYTSMEAAVKDLAEKEGLAADTTEELKEQLKELGYAFLTTREETKLTADEVNALDADALK
-353 AYDDAHPSFEQMN
+353 S
-366 DDLSATQDEI
+366 LGDELRNT
-376 KGVKDQIEGYRQK
+376 DELTANQISRYQELHDK
-389 LLELNDV
+389 LAPVYQQLISLE
-396 DISERG
+396 
-402 QDWINERTELET
+402 
-414 NKQVAEAYLEVL
+414 EAYL
-426 RQVEAVQTGAIA
+426 RGDA
-438 GAENYVTGYTGKYIG
+438 GARQLTSSEKELKLEYGYVVTAMRK
-453 DFEGDSVGLVASGQY
+453 FNSEG
-468 DLTKQQVAALN
+468 
-479 AEYATQ
+479 
-485 QEAVMSIALALKDY
+485 
-499 IDGWEDLEGLSPD
+499 
-512 EMTEKLTEKL
+512 
-522 NRLGVVI
+522 
-529 ETNTETVEES
+529 
-539 FITMSDLTDKASD
+539 
-552 GFDKLTK
+552 
-559 SEQEQ
+559 
-564 ANRYLT
+564 
-570 DYQSLVSGWM
+570 
-580 NNQNVLTNAQKEQ
+580 QK
-593 LQTYI
+593 
-598 DLQVAANGYAE
+598 
-609 SSNNVVDRIAQV
+609 VVDTVQDL
-621 ANSMGITAAEAA
+621 NDAAE
-633 QLLITTGEL
+633 
-642 DSANKMATQNLV
+642 
-654 LLSNGLYAAKDKC
+654 
-667 IQLEDGT
+667 
-674 WQLKEAVDDLGNAAK
+674 
-689 DTGETMGKTLT
+689 DTGETMGKVLT

-762 ALTQMLAMANIGTG
+762 ALAQMLAMANIGTG

-797 ANPAEYNRWLTNYVS
+797 ANPAEYNRWLTKYIS

-830 GQIQSIGGGVS
+830 GQIQSVGGSVS
-841 SSGGGGGS
+841 TGGGGGGS

-856 EKAAEEAAAAAKQA
+856 EKAAEKAAAAAKQA

-882 EQQEKAIQAK
+882 EQQEAAIKKQA
-892 VDSAKAE
+892 DDAKAE
-899 VDDYQ
+899 VDNDQ

-958 YNQEYADKQIENLEA
+958 YNQEYADKQIEKLEA

-1052 REQQIEKEK
+1052 REQQIEEEK

-1135 AKDYANIM
+1135 AKDYANIV
-1143 TEQKQVQSQLTALQ
+1143 TEQQKVQSQLTALQ
-1157 EEQAR
+1157 EEQVR

-1209 ISDTKNQ
+1209 ISDTSGK
-1216 QYTDLPRVMGTDGSG
+1216 QYGDLPRVLGTDGHG
-1231 KAPRT
+1231 NADPN
-1236 AKIGDLIVTGGGIYK
+1236 AKIGDYIVTGGGIFQIIGGYPGAWQSNK
-1251 ITGGYYPE
+1251 ITATKFADVGSAKNWLSSQGY
-1259 WQSVNVSPGEYFHGD
+1259 QF
-1274 IAKARA
+1274 
-1280 WLDAHGITY
+1280 
-1289 QYARGTTSAHNGIS
+1289 QYARGTTSAHSGIS
-1303 LVGEQGPELRVA
+1303 LVGEQGPELRVT

-1359 SFPNIRSG
+1359 SFPNIKSG

>member
-1 MVASASE
+1 MVDAAGE
-8 FRKNSF
+8 FRKNGF
-14 NDQDSATLAKVAAL
+14 NDQDAATLARTAAMF
-28 YQNVADGA
+28 QNVSDEAI
-36 VSASDSASFIISQMK
+36 SAGDSASFIISQMI
-51 AFGIEAENSIDI
+51 AFGIEAENAQSIIDKVNEVANRFSVSSGDLSKALGIVASTSAAMGNSIDQTLGVVTAI
-63 INAVNAVSNNFAV
+63 TEQTRNASKSARAANTIFSRLAQVVDENSDVGQKLTGIYNSLGIALYDSSGQMRSTYDILADLASQWGSLDKNTQQYIAITSAGTNQLNNFL
-76 SSTDISSALT
+76 AL
-86 KTSSAMS
+86 
-93 VLGNDFQS
+93 
-101 TIGLVTAG
+101 
-109 AEIMTGQAGKVARGL
+109 
-124 RTIGNN
+124 
-130 FASAAKEADSI
+130 
-141 EYSVGGVTKSLD
+141 
-153 LLNEKTGDIKSTF
+153 
-166 EIFSDLK
+166 
-173 DNWDA
+173 
-178 MTNAEKQALA
+178 
-188 ITYAGQ
+188 
-194 TQFEVFAAVM
+194 M
-204 NNFQTAIDATTTAFN
+204 NNFDHATQATATSID
-219 SAGSAMQ
+219 SAGSAMK
-226 ENEKYMDSVEAK
+226 ENEAFQESLEYQT
-238 ENKLKAEFEDFS
+238 NNLKATFQ
-250 NRVLSKEL
+250 
-258 VTGFLDAGTA
+258 
-268 MLDFANNDVG
+268 DFANNILDKEVITTVIKVGDAFLKLANTDIGQLITKVTLLGGLSWGLTSLVKVSKLIPIITRQFSDFGAVLSLVAEGSGSFG
-278 AAITRVTGLTAGITG
+278 AAIGAAGG
-293 LIGIAGTL
+293 
-301 IGKISEM
+301 
-308 RAALSAAGAGN
+308 AAAVALPILLAISAA
-319 TIVPILTSPK
+319 IVGI
-329 TLLIIAGVVT
+329 
-339 TIAAVVEAVRALKQ
+339 VEAVKVYKETHPDFETAQQDAANLAEEYQNTKDRLDEINAMDWKDRTAAIEKERQELEKLREEQEKELNVAQMREAQAANRELSGRTGTGTATRVHVMSSTKDVDTSTYTSIEAAVKDLAEQEGLAAGTTDELKEQLKELGYAFLTMREETNLTADEVNALDADALK
-353 AYDDAHPSFEQMN
+353 S
-366 DDLSATQDEI
+366 LGDELRNT
-376 KGVKDQIEGYRQK
+376 DELTANQISRYQELHDK
-389 LLELNDV
+389 LAPVYQQIISLE
-396 DISERG
+396 
-402 QDWINERTELET
+402 
-414 NKQVAEAYLEVL
+414 EAYL
-426 RQVEAVQTGAIA
+426 RGDA
-438 GAENYVTGYTGKYIG
+438 GARQLTSSEKELKLEYGYVVTAMRK
-453 DFEGDSVGLVASGQY
+453 FNSEG
-468 DLTKQQVAALN
+468 
-479 AEYATQ
+479 
-485 QEAVMSIALALKDY
+485 
-499 IDGWEDLEGLSPD
+499 
-512 EMTEKLTEKL
+512 
-522 NRLGVVI
+522 
-529 ETNTETVEES
+529 
-539 FITMSDLTDKASD
+539 
-552 GFDKLTK
+552 
-559 SEQEQ
+559 
-564 ANRYLT
+564 
-570 DYQSLVSGWM
+570 
-580 NNQNVLTNAQKEQ
+580 QK
-593 LQTYI
+593 
-598 DLQVAANGYAE
+598 
-609 SSNNVVDRIAQV
+609 VVDTVQDL
-621 ANSMGITAAEAA
+621 NDAAE
-633 QLLITTGEL
+633 
-642 DSANKMATQNLV
+642 
-654 LLSNGLYAAKDKC
+654 
-667 IQLEDGT
+667 
-674 WQLKEAVDDLGNAAK
+674 
-689 DTGETMGKTLT
+689 DTGETMGKVLT

-762 ALTQMLAMANIGTG
+762 ALAQMLSMANIGTG

-797 ANPAEYNRWLTNYVS
+797 ANPAEYNRWLTNYIS

-830 GQIQSIGGGVS
+830 GQIQSVGGGVS
-841 SSGGGGGS
+841 TGGGGGS

-882 EQQEKAIQAK
+882 EQQEAAIKKQA
-892 VDSAKAE
+892 DDAKAE
-899 VDDYQ
+899 VDDYK

-915 EQTEAIKKE
+915 EQTDAIKKE

-930 VIQSQKDA
+930 VIQAQKDA
-938 LESQQDALDA
+938 LESQKDTLDV

-1135 AKDYANIM
+1135 AKDYANIV
-1143 TEQKQVQSQLTALQ
+1143 TEQKQVQNQLTALQ

-1209 ISDTKNQ
+1209 ISDTSGK
-1216 QYTDLPRVMGTDGSG
+1216 QYGDLPRVLGTDGHG
-1231 KAPRT
+1231 NADPN
-1236 AKIGDLIVTGGGIYK
+1236 AKIGDYIVTGGGIFH
-1251 ITGGYYPE
+1251 IVGGYPGQ
-1259 WQSVNVSPGEYFHGD
+1259 WQSERITDKKFANLAE
-1274 IAKARA
+1274 AKN
-1280 WLDAHGITY
+1280 WLSGRGY
-1289 QYARGTTSAHNGIS
+1289 QFQYARGTTSAHNGIS
-1303 LVGEQGPELRVA
+1303 LVGEQGPELRVT

>member
-1 MVASASE
+1 MVDAAGE
-8 FRKNSF
+8 FRKNGF
-14 NDQDSATLAKVAAL
+14 NDQDAATLARTAAMF
-28 YQNVADGA
+28 QNVSDEAI
-36 VSASDSASFIISQMK
+36 SAGDSASFIISQMI
-51 AFGIEAENSIDI
+51 AFGIEAENAQSIIDK
-63 INAVNAVSNNFAV
+63 VNEVANRFSV
-76 SSTDISSALT
+76 SSGDLSKALGIVAS
-86 KTSSAMS
+86 TSSAMGNS
-93 VLGNDFQS
+93 IDQTLGV
-101 TIGLVTAG
+101 VTAITEQTRNASKSARAANTIFSRLAQVVDENSDVG
-109 AEIMTGQAGKVARGL
+109 QKLTGIYNSLGIALYDSSGQMRSTYDILADLASQWGSLDKNTQQYIAITSAGTNQL
-124 RTIGNN
+124 NN
-130 FASAAKEADSI
+130 F
-141 EYSVGGVTKSLD
+141 L
-153 LLNEKTGDIKSTF
+153 
-166 EIFSDLK
+166 
-173 DNWDA
+173 
-178 MTNAEKQALA
+178 AL
-188 ITYAGQ
+188 
-194 TQFEVFAAVM
+194 M
-204 NNFQTAIDATTTAFN
+204 NNFGHATQATATSID
-219 SAGSAMQ
+219 SAGSAMK
-226 ENEKYMDSVEAK
+226 ENEAFQESLEYQT
-238 ENKLKAEFEDFS
+238 NNLKATFQ
-250 NRVLSKEL
+250 
-258 VTGFLDAGTA
+258 
-268 MLDFANNDVG
+268 DFANNILDKEVITTVIKAGDAFLKLANTDIGQLITKVTLLGGLSWGATSLLHVTKLIPAVVG
-278 AAITRVTGLTAGITG
+278 QFKNLGEVIALTAGG
-293 LIGIAGTL
+293 AGTFGEA
-301 IGKISEM
+301 IVAVGG
-308 RAALSAAGAGN
+308 AASVALPILLAISAA
-319 TIVPILTSPK
+319 IVGI
-329 TLLIIAGVVT
+329 
-339 TIAAVVEAVRALKQ
+339 VEAVKVYKATHPDFETAQQDAANLAEEYQNTKDRLDEINAMDWKDRTAAIEKERQELEKLREEQEKELNVDQMREAQAANRELSGRTGTGTATRVHVMSSTKDVDTSTYTSIEAAVKDLAEKEGLAAGTTEELKEQLKELGYAFLTTREETKLTADEVNALDAAALKSLGDELRNTDELTANQ
-353 AYDDAHPSFEQMN
+353 ISRYQELHDKLAPVYQQIISLEEAYLRGDAGARQLTSSEKELKLEYGYVVTAMRKFNSEGQKVV
-366 DDLSATQDEI
+366 DTVQD
-376 KGVKDQIEGYRQK
+376 
-389 LLELNDV
+389 LNDV
-396 DISERG
+396 
-402 QDWINERTELET
+402 
-414 NKQVAEAYLEVL
+414 AED
-426 RQVEAVQTGAIA
+426 A
-438 GAENYVTGYTGKYIG
+438 GN
-453 DFEGDSVGLVASGQY
+453 S
-468 DLTKQQVAALN
+468 
-479 AEYATQ
+479 
-485 QEAVMSIALALKDY
+485 
-499 IDGWEDLEGLSPD
+499 LS
-512 EMTEKLTEKL
+512 KH
-522 NRLGVVI
+522 
-529 ETNTETVEES
+529 
-539 FITMSDLTDKASD
+539 
-552 GFDKLTK
+552 
-559 SEQEQ
+559 
-564 ANRYLT
+564 
-570 DYQSLVSGWM
+570 
-580 NNQNVLTNAQKEQ
+580 
-593 LQTYI
+593 
-598 DLQVAANGYAE
+598 
-609 SSNNVVDRIAQV
+609 
-621 ANSMGITAAEAA
+621 
-633 QLLITTGEL
+633 
-642 DSANKMATQNLV
+642 
-654 LLSNGLYAAKDKC
+654 
-667 IQLEDGT
+667 
-674 WQLKEAVDDLGNAAK
+674 
-689 DTGETMGKTLT
+689 LT
-700 DSLFDVNG
+700 DSLFDVDG
-708 NLTETAKTALTTNSA
+708 NLTEVGKSALTTTA
-723 LRDLAVAELEAQQQ
+723 GLKDLAIAELEAQQQ
-737 AATANYQNLISQI
+737 AANAVYSNLVNEINKVGTAALMTSAQIAAMMAAVGATSASQL
-750 SQIGSQAIISGQ
+750 SGAVDVGTKDNQQ
-762 ALTQMLAMANIGTG
+762 ALMEAYRR
-776 TYQDERDLKR
+776 TYGK
-786 TFAYKFKKSAD
+786 T
-797 ANPAEYNRWLTNYVS
+797 PTTAEFNAWVAKQATNKWQKDYQPDKIAKQLEQLQKWGS
-812 QTASSN
+812 T
-818 YERQMEELSKKM
+818 
-830 GQIQSIGGGVS
+830 IS

-930 VIQSQKDA
+930 IIQSQKDA
-938 LESQQDALDA
+938 LEAQQDALDA

-985 NEKYDKQIEALET
+985 NDKYDKQIEALET

-1135 AKDYANIM
+1135 AKDYANIV

-1231 KAPRT
+1231 NAPSS

-1303 LVGEQGPELRVA
+1303 LVGEQGPELRVT

>member
-1 MVASASE
+1 MAASASE

-14 NDQDSATLAKVAAL
+14 NDQDSATLGRVAAL

-51 AFGIEAENSIDI
+51 AFGIEAENSIEI

-93 VLGNDFQS
+93 TLGNDFQS

-109 AEIMTGQAGKVARGL
+109 TEIMTGQAGKVARGL

-173 DNWDA
+173 DDWDS

-319 TIVPILTSPK
+319 TIVSILTSPK
-329 TLLIIAGVVT
+329 TLLIIAGVVAA
-339 TIAAVVEAVRALKQ
+339 IAAVVEVVRTLKQ

-376 KGVKDQIEGYRQK
+376 KSVKDQIEGYRQK

-426 RQVEAVQTGAIA
+426 RQIEAAQTGAIA

-529 ETNTETVEES
+529 KINTETVEES
-539 FITMSDLTDKASD
+539 FITMSDLADKASD

-598 DLQVAANGYAE
+598 DLQVAANGYAQ
-609 SSNNVVDRIAQV
+609 STNNVVDRIAQV
-621 ANSMGITAAEAA
+621 ANSMGISAAEAA

-674 WQLKEAVDDLGNAAK
+674 WQLKEAVDDLGDVAK
-689 DTGETMGKTLT
+689 DAGETMGKTLT

-708 NLTETAKTALTTNSA
+708 NLTETAKTALTTNTA
-723 LRDLAVAELEAQQQ
+723 LKDLAIAELTAQQQ
-737 AATANYQNLISQI
+737 AATANYNNLIEQI
-750 SQIGSQAIISGQ
+750 RQVGSQSIISGQ
-762 ALTQMLAMANIGTG
+762 ALSQMLAMANIGTG

-797 ANPAEYNRWLTNYVS
+797 ANPEEYNRWLTSYIS

-818 YERQMEELSKKM
+818 YERQMEELSKKI
-830 GQIQSIGGGVS
+830 GQIQGIGTTTTDTS
-841 SSGGGGGS
+841 GGGS

-882 EQQEKAIQAK
+882 EQQEKAIQK
-892 VDSAKAE
+892 QVDDAKAE

-930 VIQSQKDA
+930 VIQAQKDA
-938 LESQQDALDA
+938 LEAQKDALDV

-1012 LKALADARAKKTL
+1012 LKALAEARAKKTL

-1143 TEQKQVQSQLTALQ
+1143 TEQQSVQSQLTALQ
-1157 EEQAR
+1157 EEQTR

-1182 DRINALMEQAQT
+1182 DRIDALMQQAQT

-1209 ISDTKNQ
+1209 ITDTSGK
-1216 QYTDLPRVMGTDGSG
+1216 QYTDLPRVLKSVNGQ
-1231 KAPRT
+1231 APSD
-1236 AKIGDLIVTGGGIYK
+1236 AKVGDYIVTGGGIFQIIGGYPGAWQSNK
-1251 ITGGYYPE
+1251 ITATKFADVGSAKNWLSSQGY
-1259 WQSVNVSPGEYFHGD
+1259 QF
-1274 IAKARA
+1274 
-1280 WLDAHGITY
+1280 

-1303 LVGEQGPELRVA
+1303 LVGEQGPELRVT

-1340 VLGGVMHNL
+1340 VLGGAMHNL